1 MGNPE
6 NRGVNALNNEGGR
19 NDAFDVW
26 SKALASKASWEERA
40 KQIAEEVKGD
50 PSWRYSG
57 GHEPGYRIEWTDTTA
72 DKKNNKTDDINN
84 AGNANLAGEPAKD
97 EYTYHISPEDVR
109 GVDPGL
115 VVDITGILNAKKMN
129 QNKDKN
135 AEKGPDEDKSSEENT
150 TEKNGNNKTGVDT
163 KEDGVDSAKTPD
175 DEKFTNKEEIEKE
188 VTKNWNSLKR
198 YEEASALNPEN
209 LEKKRGLVA
218 GLLEKI
224 KASGFG
230 KRVAIRAII
239 TVLTGMT
246 LFSIVNPG
254 ARAKKS
260 NMALNNQ
267 TAIETTQNTLDVA
280 EDNQNVLD
288 ETNAEKTDG
297 MIEVTTESGNKLMVD
312 GTLRGSNN
320 FNNFFDTANKR
331 SKQALA
337 TRDGRL
343 ANEREVYAE
352 AESDP
357 SKRDEYTK
365 IGIESLNNTRLE
377 IPKLSLDLYV
387 LGYFG
392 ENTLSD
398 EELEQ
403 KSFELTQ
410 NPEAYKNACESRK
423 NFENEKREKGFKYKL
438 AFTDKDFLSQW
449 AEAFKDKNGV
459 DHVMV
464 RGDSFV
470 DNKTGRL
477 LIVEVNDQ
485 GVPILELPEYS
496 SAKKRGLE
504 RCGVSFAGL
513 NEQQVKDKLAEY
525 RYLGEEAGC
534 TQLCFEKINKYPDGY
549 IKKTPEVKHPDDFTK
564 TPEGDSTPEDSSTH
578 NDVTPTPD
586 KEPVPVPTPEP
597 EPQPQTPGENTV
609 TPNDNPGDKPG
620 NKPNNNPG
628 GNPGGKTVELEG
640 KTDHVGVDFDQYD
653 NKATVT
659 ENDQSA
665 TVADFSNAENDSK
678 NNGSGDEIVDTKAAT
693 DQVVDTFNADASNTT
708 DSDNQAYMEAV
719 GTSGEG
725 VEASENTQK
734 FENDDHAVNEK
745 ADEDSNGFENF
756 TYENLFN

>member
-6 NRGVNALNNEGGR
+6 NRGGNALNNEGGR

-40 KQIAEEVKGD
+40 KQIAKEVKGGV
-50 PSWRYSG
+50 PSWKDNEG
-57 GHEPGYRIEWTDTTA
+57 DGIEWTDISV
-72 DKKNNKTDDINN
+72 DKNINKPDNTND
-84 AGNANLAGEPAKD
+84 ANLAGEPAKD
-97 EYTYHISPEDVR
+97 EYIYHISPEDVR
-109 GVDPGL
+109 GIDPAL

-129 QNKDKN
+129 QDKDKN

-150 TEKNGNNKTGVDT
+150 TEKNGNIKTDVDT

-224 KASGFG
+224 KTSGFG
-230 KRVAIRAII
+230 KRVAIRAIV

-246 LFSIVNPG
+246 LFPIFNPG
-254 ARAKKS
+254 ARAKKG

-267 TAIETTQNTLDVA
+267 TAIESTQDTLDVA

-297 MIEVTTESGNKLMVD
+297 MIEVTTVSGDKLMVD

-331 SKQALA
+331 SEQSLG

-343 ANEREVYAE
+343 ANEREVWEE

-357 SKRDEYTK
+357 VKMNEYTK
-365 IGIESLNNTRLE
+365 MSIESLNNTKLE
-377 IPKLSLDLYV
+377 IPKLTLDLYIY
-387 LGYFG
+387 GYFG

-403 KSFELTQ
+403 KSFELTK
-410 NPEAYKNACESRK
+410 NPEAYEKACEWRK

-438 AFTDKDFLSQW
+438 AFTDEDFLSQY
-449 AEAFKDKNGV
+449 ATAFKDENGV
-459 DHVMV
+459 DHVMLK
-464 RGDSFV
+464 GDSFV

-477 LIVEVNDQ
+477 LLVEVNDQ
-485 GVPILELPEYS
+485 GVPMLEMPEYAS
-496 SAKKRGLE
+496 MKKRLLE
-504 RCGVSFAGL
+504 RSGVSFAGL
-513 NEQQVKDKLAEY
+513 SPEQVKDKLAEY
-525 RYLGEEAGC
+525 EYLGEEDGC
-534 TQLCFEKINKYPDGY
+534 GGQQGSKRKTYKY
-549 IKKTPEVKHPDDFTK
+549 
-564 TPEGDSTPEDSSTH
+564 STPKDSSTH
-578 NDVTPTPD
+578 NNKTPNDSSTHNNVTPTPD
-586 KEPVPVPTPEP
+586 KEPVPAPTPEP

-620 NKPNNNPG
+620 DKPGNNPNDKPG
-628 GNPGGKTVELEG
+628 DNPGGKTVELEG
-640 KTDHVGVDFDQYD
+640 KTDYVGVDFDQYD
-653 NKATVT
+653 DEATVT
-659 ENDQSA
+659 TNDQDRAVAVKDEGENNILENGAGDVEENGQAFAEQAGNEYKA
-665 TVADFSNAENDSK
+665 TI
-678 NNGSGDEIVDTKAAT
+678 GDKSEDNERTVEVGDVDT
-693 DQVVDTFNADASNTT
+693 DSRTT
-708 DSDNQAYMEAV
+708 AEVAQ
-719 GTSGEG
+719 T
-725 VEASENTQK
+725 
-734 FENDDHAVNEK
+734 FENDDHTVNEK

>member
-6 NRGVNALNNEGGR
+6 NRGGNALNNEGGR

-40 KQIAEEVKGD
+40 KQIAKEVKGGV
-50 PSWRYSG
+50 PSWKDNEG
-57 GHEPGYRIEWTDTTA
+57 DGIEWTDISV
-72 DKKNNKTDDINN
+72 DKNINKPDNTND
-84 AGNANLAGEPAKD
+84 ANLAGEPAKD
-97 EYTYHISPEDVR
+97 EYIYHISPEDVR
-109 GVDPGL
+109 GIDPAL

-129 QNKDKN
+129 QDKDKN

-150 TEKNGNNKTGVDT
+150 TEKNGNIKTDVDT

-224 KASGFG
+224 KTSGFG
-230 KRVAIRAII
+230 KRVAIRAIV

-246 LFSIVNPG
+246 LFPIFNPG
-254 ARAKKS
+254 ARAKKG

-267 TAIETTQNTLDVA
+267 TAIESTQDTLDVA

-288 ETNAEKTDG
+288 EANAEKTDG
-297 MIEVTTESGNKLMVD
+297 MIEVTTVSGDKLMVD

-331 SKQALA
+331 SEQSLG

-343 ANEREVYAE
+343 ANEREVWEE

-357 SKRDEYTK
+357 AKMNEYTK
-365 IGIESLNNTRLE
+365 MSIESLNNTKLE
-377 IPKLSLDLYV
+377 IPKLTLDLYIY
-387 LGYFG
+387 GYFG

-403 KSFELTQ
+403 KSFELTK
-410 NPEAYKNACESRK
+410 NPEAYEKACEWRK

-438 AFTDKDFLSQW
+438 AFTDEDFLSQY
-449 AEAFKDKNGV
+449 ATAFKDENGV
-459 DHVMV
+459 DHVMLK
-464 RGDSFV
+464 GDSFV

-477 LIVEVNDQ
+477 LLVEVNDQ
-485 GVPILELPEYS
+485 GVPMLEMPEYAS
-496 SAKKRGLE
+496 MKKRLLE
-504 RCGVSFAGL
+504 RSGVSFAGL
-513 NEQQVKDKLAEY
+513 SPEQVKDKLAEY
-525 RYLGEEAGC
+525 EYLGEEDGC
-534 TQLCFEKINKYPDGY
+534 GGQQGSKRKTYKY
-549 IKKTPEVKHPDDFTK
+549 
-564 TPEGDSTPEDSSTH
+564 STPKDSSTH
-578 NDVTPTPD
+578 NNKTPNDSSTHNNVTPTPD
-586 KEPVPVPTPEP
+586 KEPVPAPTPEP

-620 NKPNNNPG
+620 DKPGNNPNDKPG
-628 GNPGGKTVELEG
+628 DNPGGKTVELEG
-640 KTDHVGVDFDQYD
+640 KTDYVGVDFDQYD
-653 NKATVT
+653 DEATVT
-659 ENDQSA
+659 TNDQDRAVAVKDEGENNILENGAGDVEENGQAFAEQAGNEYKA
-665 TVADFSNAENDSK
+665 TI
-678 NNGSGDEIVDTKAAT
+678 GDKSEDNERTVEVGDVDT
-693 DQVVDTFNADASNTT
+693 DSRTT
-708 DSDNQAYMEAV
+708 AEVAQ
-719 GTSGEG
+719 T
-725 VEASENTQK
+725 
-734 FENDDHAVNEK
+734 FENDDHTVNEK

>member
-6 NRGVNALNNEGGR
+6 NRGGNALNNEGGR

-40 KQIAEEVKGD
+40 KQIAEEVKGE

-57 GHEPGYRIEWTDTTA
+57 YHLPGYKVEWTDTTA
-72 DKKNNKTDDINN
+72 DKKNNKTDDVNN

-97 EYTYHISPEDVR
+97 EYIYHISPEDVR

-129 QNKDKN
+129 QNKDKGT
-135 AEKGPDEDKSSEENT
+135 EKGPDEDKSSEENT
-150 TEKNGNNKTGVDT
+150 TEKNGNNKTDVDT

-175 DEKFTNKEEIEKE
+175 NEEFTNKEEIEKE
-188 VTKNWNSLKR
+188 VTKNWKSLKR
-198 YEEASALNPEN
+198 YEEASALNSEN

-254 ARAKKS
+254 ARAKKG

-267 TAIETTQNTLDVA
+267 TAIESTQNTLDVA
-280 EDNQNVLD
+280 EDNQSVLD

-331 SKQALA
+331 SKQALT

-365 IGIESLNNTRLE
+365 IGIESLNNTKLE

-410 NPEAYKNACESRK
+410 NPEAYEKACESRK
-423 NFENEKREKGFKYKL
+423 NFENEKREKGFRYKL

-477 LIVEVNDQ
+477 LLVEVNDQ

-496 SAKKRGLE
+496 AAKKRGLE
-504 RCGVSFAGL
+504 RCGVSFAGK
-513 NEQQVKDKLAEY
+513 NEQQVKAILAEY
-525 RYLGEEAGC
+525 RYLGEEVGC
-534 TQLCFEKINKYPDGY
+534 DQLCFERIPN
-549 IKKTPEVKHPDDFTK
+549 KHPDDFTK
-564 TPEGDSTPEDSSTH
+564 TPEDHSTPKDSSTH
-578 NDVTPTPD
+578 NNVTPTPD
-586 KEPVPVPTPEP
+586 KNKEPIPVPTPEP

-620 NKPNNNPG
+620 DKPGNNPNDKPG
-628 GNPGGKTVELEG
+628 DNPGGKTVELEG
-640 KTDHVGVDFDQYD
+640 KTDYVGVDFDQYD
-653 NKATVT
+653 DEATVT
-659 ENDQSA
+659 TNDQDRAVAVKDEGENNILENGAGDVEENGQAFAEQAGNEYKA
-665 TVADFSNAENDSK
+665 TI
-678 NNGSGDEIVDTKAAT
+678 GDKSEDNERTVEVGDVDTDSRTTAEAAQT
-693 DQVVDTFNADASNTT
+693 
-708 DSDNQAYMEAV
+708 
-719 GTSGEG
+719 
-725 VEASENTQK
+725 
-734 FENDDHAVNEK
+734 FENDDHTVNEK

>member
-6 NRGVNALNNEGGR
+6 NRGGNALNSDGGR
-19 NDAFDVW
+19 NDAFDAWNKV
-26 SKALASKASWEERA
+26 LASKASWEERA
-40 KQIAEEVKGD
+40 KQIAEEVKGVS
-50 PSWRYSG
+50 SWRNAG
-57 GHEPGYRIEWTDTTA
+57 GYEPGYKSEWTDTAT
-72 DKKNNKTDDINN
+72 DKTNDKTDNVNHVDN
-84 AGNANLAGEPAKD
+84 ASIASEPAKN
-97 EYTYHISPEDVR
+97 EYTYHINPEDVR

-115 VVDITGILNAKKMN
+115 VVDINGILKNMN
-129 QNKDKN
+129 QDKDKS
-135 AEKGPDEDKSSEENT
+135 AEKSPNEDKSSVVDT
-150 TEKNGNNKTGVDT
+150 TEKNGNNKNEVDT
-163 KEDGVDSAKTPD
+163 KKDSVDSVKTPD
-175 DEKFTNKEEIEKE
+175 DGNFANKEQIEKE
-188 VTKNWNSLKR
+188 ATKNWKSLKR
-198 YEEASALNPEN
+198 YEEASALNSEN

-224 KASGFG
+224 KTSGFG

-246 LFSIVNPG
+246 LFPIFNPG
-254 ARAKKS
+254 ARAKKG

-267 TAIETTQNTLDVA
+267 TAIETTQDTLDVA

-410 NPEAYKNACESRK
+410 NPDAYKNACEWRK

-438 AFTDKDFLSQW
+438 DFTDGDFLSQY
-449 AEAFKDKNGV
+449 ARTFKDKNGV

-464 RGDSFV
+464 KGDSIV
-470 DNKTGRL
+470 ENTTGRL

-504 RCGVSFAGL
+504 RSGVSFAGL
-513 NEQQVKDKLAEY
+513 NEQQVKDRLAEY
-525 RYLGEEAGC
+525 RYLGEEVGC
-534 TQLCFEKINKYPDGY
+534 DQLCFERIPN
-549 IKKTPEVKHPDDFTK
+549 KHPDDFTK
-564 TPEGDSTPEDSSTH
+564 TPEDHSTPKDSSTH
-578 NDVTPTPD
+578 NNVTPTPD
-586 KEPVPVPTPEP
+586 KNKEPIPVPTPEP

-620 NKPNNNPG
+620 DKPGNKPNDKPG
-628 GNPGGKTVELEG
+628 DNPGGKTVELEG
-640 KTDHVGVDFDQYD
+640 KTDYVGVDFDQYD
-653 NKATVT
+653 DEATVT
-659 ENDQSA
+659 TNDQDRAVAVKDEGENNILENGAGDVEENGQAFAEQAGNEYKA
-665 TVADFSNAENDSK
+665 TI
-678 NNGSGDEIVDTKAAT
+678 GDKSEDNERTVEVGDVDTDSRTTAEAAQT
-693 DQVVDTFNADASNTT
+693 
-708 DSDNQAYMEAV
+708 
-719 GTSGEG
+719 
-725 VEASENTQK
+725 
-734 FENDDHAVNEK
+734 FENDDHTVNEK

>member
-6 NRGVNALNNEGGR
+6 NRGGNALNNEGGR

-40 KQIAEEVKGD
+40 KQIAKEVKGGV
-50 PSWRYSG
+50 PSWKDNESDG
-57 GHEPGYRIEWTDTTA
+57 IEWTDISV
-72 DKKNNKTDDINN
+72 DKNTNKPDNTND
-84 AGNANLAGEPAKD
+84 ANLAGEPAKD
-97 EYTYHISPEDVR
+97 EYIYHISPEDVR

-129 QNKDKN
+129 QDKDKG

-150 TEKNGNNKTGVDT
+150 TEKNGNNKTDVDT
-163 KEDGVDSAKTPD
+163 KEDGVDSTKTPND
-175 DEKFTNKEEIEKE
+175 DEFTNKEEIEKE
-188 VTKNWNSLKR
+188 VTKNWKSLKR
-198 YEEASALNPEN
+198 YEEASALNSEN

-230 KRVAIRAII
+230 KRVAIRAIV

-246 LFSIVNPG
+246 LFPIFNPG
-254 ARAKKS
+254 ARAKKG

-267 TAIETTQNTLDVA
+267 TAIESTQDTLDVA

-297 MIEVTTESGNKLMVD
+297 MIEVTTVSGDKLMVD

-331 SKQALA
+331 SEQSLG

-343 ANEREVYAE
+343 ANEREVWEE

-357 SKRDEYTK
+357 AKMNEYTK
-365 IGIESLNNTRLE
+365 MSIESLNNTKLE
-377 IPKLSLDLYV
+377 IPKLTLDLYIY
-387 LGYFG
+387 GYFG

-403 KSFELTQ
+403 KSFELTK
-410 NPEAYKNACESRK
+410 NPEAYEKACEWRK

-438 AFTDKDFLSQW
+438 AFTDEDFLSQY
-449 AEAFKDKNGV
+449 ATAFKDENGV
-459 DHVMV
+459 DHVMLK
-464 RGDSFV
+464 GDSFV

-477 LIVEVNDQ
+477 LLVEVNDQ
-485 GVPILELPEYS
+485 GVPMLEMPEYAS
-496 SAKKRGLE
+496 MKKRLLE
-504 RCGVSFAGL
+504 RSGVSFAGL
-513 NEQQVKDKLAEY
+513 SPEQVKDKLAEY
-525 RYLGEEAGC
+525 EYLGEEDGC
-534 TQLCFEKINKYPDGY
+534 GGQQGSKRKTYKY
-549 IKKTPEVKHPDDFTK
+549 
-564 TPEGDSTPEDSSTH
+564 STPKDSSTH
-578 NDVTPTPD
+578 NNKTPNDSSTHNNVTPTPN
-586 KEPVPVPTPEP
+586 KETVPAPDPEP
-597 EPQPQTPGENTV
+597 EPQSQTPGENTV
-609 TPNDNPGDKPG
+609 TPNDNPGNKPG

-628 GNPGGKTVELEG
+628 GNPGGKTVELKG
-640 KTDHVGVDFDQYD
+640 KTDYVGVDFDQNN

-659 ENDQSA
+659 ETDQDRAIAQKDEGENNILENGAGDVEENGQAFAEQAGNEYVA
-665 TVADFSNAENDSK
+665 TI
-678 NNGSGDEIVDTKAAT
+678 GDRSEDNQRTVEISDVDTE
-693 DQVVDTFNADASNTT
+693 SRTT
-708 DSDNQAYMEAV
+708 A
-719 GTSGEG
+719 
-725 VEASENTQK
+725 EASQT
-734 FENDDHAVNEK
+734 FENDDHTVNEK
-745 ADEDSNGFENF
+745 ADEDSNGLENF

>member
-1 MGNPE
+1 MGKPE
-6 NRGVNALNNEGGR
+6 NRGGNALNNEGGR

-40 KQIAEEVKGD
+40 KQIAKEVKGGV
-50 PSWRYSG
+50 PSWKDNEG
-57 GHEPGYRIEWTDTTA
+57 DGIEWTDISV
-72 DKKNNKTDDINN
+72 DKNINKPDNTND
-84 AGNANLAGEPAKD
+84 ANLAGEPAKD
-97 EYTYHISPEDVR
+97 EYIYHISPEDVR
-109 GVDPGL
+109 GIDPGL

-129 QNKDKN
+129 QDKDKN

-150 TEKNGNNKTGVDT
+150 TEKNGNIKTDVDT

-224 KASGFG
+224 KTSGFG
-230 KRVAIRAII
+230 KRVAIRAIV

-246 LFSIVNPG
+246 LFPIFNPG
-254 ARAKKS
+254 ARAKKG

-267 TAIETTQNTLDVA
+267 TAIESTQDTLDVA
-280 EDNQNVLD
+280 EGNQNVLD

-297 MIEVTTESGNKLMVD
+297 MIEVTTVSGDKLMVD

-331 SKQALA
+331 SEQSLG

-343 ANEREVYAE
+343 ANEREVWEE

-357 SKRDEYTK
+357 AKMNEYTK
-365 IGIESLNNTRLE
+365 MSIESLNNTKLE
-377 IPKLSLDLYV
+377 IPKLTLDLYIY
-387 LGYFG
+387 GYFG

-403 KSFELTQ
+403 KSFELTK
-410 NPEAYKNACESRK
+410 NPEAYEKACEWRK

-438 AFTDKDFLSQW
+438 AFTDEDFLSQY
-449 AEAFKDKNGV
+449 ATAFKDENGV
-459 DHVMV
+459 DHVMLK
-464 RGDSFV
+464 GDSFV

-477 LIVEVNDQ
+477 LLVEVNDQ
-485 GVPILELPEYS
+485 GVPMLEMPEYAS
-496 SAKKRGLE
+496 MKKRLLE
-504 RCGVSFAGL
+504 RSGVSFAGL
-513 NEQQVKDKLAEY
+513 SPEQVKDKLAEY
-525 RYLGEEAGC
+525 EYLGEEDGC
-534 TQLCFEKINKYPDGY
+534 GGQQGSKRKTYKY
-549 IKKTPEVKHPDDFTK
+549 
-564 TPEGDSTPEDSSTH
+564 STPKDSSTH
-578 NDVTPTPD
+578 NNKTPNDSSTHNNVTPTPD
-586 KEPVPVPTPEP
+586 KEPVPAPTPEP

-620 NKPNNNPG
+620 DKPGNNPNDKPG
-628 GNPGGKTVELEG
+628 DNPGGKTVELEG
-640 KTDHVGVDFDQYD
+640 KTDYVGVDFDQYD
-653 NKATVT
+653 DEATVT
-659 ENDQSA
+659 TNDQDRAVAVKDEGENNILENGAGDVEENGQAFAEQAGNEYKA
-665 TVADFSNAENDSK
+665 TI
-678 NNGSGDEIVDTKAAT
+678 GDKSEDNERTVEVGDVDT
-693 DQVVDTFNADASNTT
+693 DSRTT
-708 DSDNQAYMEAV
+708 AEVAQ
-719 GTSGEG
+719 T
-725 VEASENTQK
+725 
-734 FENDDHAVNEK
+734 FENDDHTVNEK

>member
-6 NRGVNALNNEGGR
+6 NRGGSTSNNENGR
-19 NDAFDVW
+19 NDTFDAWNKV
-26 SKALASKASWEERA
+26 LTSKASWEERA
-40 KQIAEEVKGD
+40 KQIAEEVKGE

-57 GHEPGYRIEWTDTTA
+57 GHLPGYKVEWTDTTV
-72 DKKNNKTDDINN
+72 DEKNNKIDDVNN
-84 AGNANLAGEPAKD
+84 ASNAKLAGEPAKD
-97 EYTYHISPEDVR
+97 EYIYHISPEDVR
-109 GVDPGL
+109 GVDPEL

-129 QNKDKN
+129 QDKDKG
-135 AEKGPDEDKSSEENT
+135 AEEGPDEDKSSEENT
-150 TEKNGNNKTGVDT
+150 TEKNGNNKTDVDT
-163 KEDGVDSAKTPD
+163 KEDDVDSAKTPD

-188 VTKNWNSLKR
+188 VTKNWKSLKR
-198 YEEASALNPEN
+198 YEEASALNSEN

-254 ARAKKS
+254 ARAKKG

-267 TAIETTQNTLDVA
+267 TAIESTQDTLDVA

-297 MIEVTTESGNKLMVD
+297 MIEVTTESGDKLMVD

-320 FNNFFDTANKR
+320 FDNFFDTANKR
-331 SKQALA
+331 SKQALT

-365 IGIESLNNTRLE
+365 IGIESLNNTKLE

-410 NPEAYKNACESRK
+410 NPEAYKNACEWRK

-464 RGDSFV
+464 KGDSIV
-470 DNKTGRL
+470 ENTTGRL

-504 RCGVSFAGL
+504 RSGVSFAGL
-513 NEQQVKDKLAEY
+513 NEQQVKDRLAEY
-525 RYLGEEAGC
+525 RYLGEEVGC
-534 TQLCFEKINKYPDGY
+534 DQLCFERIPN
-549 IKKTPEVKHPDDFTK
+549 KHPDDFTK
-564 TPEGDSTPEDSSTH
+564 TPEDHSTPKDSSTH
-578 NDVTPTPD
+578 NNVTPTPD
-586 KEPVPVPTPEP
+586 KNKEPIPVPTPEP

-620 NKPNNNPG
+620 DKPGNNPNDKPG
-628 GNPGGKTVELEG
+628 DNPGGKTVELEG
-640 KTDHVGVDFDQYD
+640 KTDYVGVDFDQYD
-653 NKATVT
+653 DEATVT
-659 ENDQSA
+659 TNDQDRAVAVKDEGENNILENGAGDVEENGQAFAEQAGNEYKA
-665 TVADFSNAENDSK
+665 TI
-678 NNGSGDEIVDTKAAT
+678 GDKSEDNERTVEVGDVDTDSRTTAEAAQT
-693 DQVVDTFNADASNTT
+693 
-708 DSDNQAYMEAV
+708 
-719 GTSGEG
+719 
-725 VEASENTQK
+725 
-734 FENDDHAVNEK
+734 FENDDHTVNEK

>member
-6 NRGVNALNNEGGR
+6 NRGGNALNSDGGR
-19 NDAFDVW
+19 NDAFDAWNKV
-26 SKALASKASWEERA
+26 LASKDSWEERA
-40 KQIAEEVKGD
+40 KQIAEEVKGAS
-50 PSWRYSG
+50 SWRNAG
-57 GHEPGYRIEWTDTTA
+57 GHEPGYKSEWTDIAA
-72 DKKNNKTDDINN
+72 DKTNDKADNVNHVDN
-84 AGNANLAGEPAKD
+84 ASIASEPAKN
-97 EYTYHISPEDVR
+97 EYTYHINPEDVR
-109 GVDPGL
+109 GVDPAL

-129 QNKDKN
+129 QNKDKGT
-135 AEKGPDEDKSSEENT
+135 EKGPDEDKSSEENT
-150 TEKNGNNKTGVDT
+150 TEKNGNNKTDVDT
-163 KEDGVDSAKTPD
+163 KEDDVDSAKTPD

-224 KASGFG
+224 KTSGFG
-230 KRVAIRAII
+230 KRVAIRAIV

-246 LFSIVNPG
+246 LFPIFNPG
-254 ARAKKS
+254 ARAKKG

-267 TAIETTQNTLDVA
+267 TAIESTQDTLDVA

-297 MIEVTTESGNKLMVD
+297 MIEVTTVSGDKLMVD

-331 SKQALA
+331 SEQSLG

-343 ANEREVYAE
+343 ANEREVWEE

-357 SKRDEYTK
+357 AKMNEYTK
-365 IGIESLNNTRLE
+365 MSIESLNNTKLE
-377 IPKLSLDLYV
+377 IPKLTLDLYIY
-387 LGYFG
+387 GYFG

-403 KSFELTQ
+403 KSFELTK
-410 NPEAYKNACESRK
+410 NPEAYEKACEWRK

-438 AFTDKDFLSQW
+438 AFTDEDFLSQY
-449 AEAFKDKNGV
+449 ATAFKDENGV
-459 DHVMV
+459 DHVMLK
-464 RGDSFV
+464 GDSFV

-477 LIVEVNDQ
+477 LLVEVNDQ
-485 GVPILELPEYS
+485 GVPMLEMPEYAS
-496 SAKKRGLE
+496 MKKRLLE
-504 RCGVSFAGL
+504 RSGVSFAGL
-513 NEQQVKDKLAEY
+513 SPEQVKDKLAEY
-525 RYLGEEAGC
+525 EYLGEEDGC
-534 TQLCFEKINKYPDGY
+534 GGQQGSKRKTYKY
-549 IKKTPEVKHPDDFTK
+549 
-564 TPEGDSTPEDSSTH
+564 STPKDSSTH
-578 NDVTPTPD
+578 NNKTPNDSSTHNNVTPTPD

-597 EPQPQTPGENTV
+597 EPQPQTPGENIV
-609 TPNDNPGDKPG
+609 TPNDNPGNKPG

-640 KTDHVGVDFDQYD
+640 KTNYVGVDFDQNN

-659 ENDQSA
+659 ETDQDRAIAQKDEGENNILENGAGDVEENGQAFAEQAGNEYVA
-665 TVADFSNAENDSK
+665 TI
-678 NNGSGDEIVDTKAAT
+678 GDKSEDNQRTVEIGDVDTE
-693 DQVVDTFNADASNTT
+693 SRTT
-708 DSDNQAYMEAV
+708 A
-719 GTSGEG
+719 
-725 VEASENTQK
+725 EASQT
-734 FENDDHAVNEK
+734 FENDDHTVNEK

>member
-6 NRGVNALNNEGGR
+6 NRGGNALSNEGGR

-129 QNKDKN
+129 QDKDKG

-150 TEKNGNNKTGVDT
+150 TEKNGNNKTDVDT
-163 KEDGVDSAKTPD
+163 KEDGVDSAKTPND
-175 DEKFTNKEEIEKE
+175 GEFTNKEEIEKE
-188 VTKNWNSLKR
+188 VTKNWKSLKR
-198 YEEASALNPEN
+198 YEEASALNSEN

-267 TAIETTQNTLDVA
+267 TAIESTQDTLDVA

-297 MIEVTTESGNKLMVD
+297 MIEVTTESGDKLMVD

-320 FNNFFDTANKR
+320 FDNFFDTANKR
-331 SKQALA
+331 SKQALT

-365 IGIESLNNTRLE
+365 IGIESLNNTKLE

-410 NPEAYKNACESRK
+410 NPEAYKNACEWRK

-464 RGDSFV
+464 KGDSIV
-470 DNKTGRL
+470 ENTTGRL

-504 RCGVSFAGL
+504 RSGVSFAGL
-513 NEQQVKDKLAEY
+513 NEQQVKDRLAEY
-525 RYLGEEAGC
+525 RYLGEEVGC
-534 TQLCFEKINKYPDGY
+534 DQLCFERIPN
-549 IKKTPEVKHPDDFTK
+549 KHPDDFTK
-564 TPEGDSTPEDSSTH
+564 TPEDHSTPKDSSTH
-578 NDVTPTPD
+578 NNVTPTPD
-586 KEPVPVPTPEP
+586 KNKEPIPVPTPEP

-620 NKPNNNPG
+620 DKPGNKPNDKPG
-628 GNPGGKTVELEG
+628 DNPGGKTVELEG
-640 KTDHVGVDFDQYD
+640 KTDYVGVDFDQYD
-653 NKATVT
+653 DEATVT
-659 ENDQSA
+659 TNDQDRAVAVKDEGENNILENGVGDVEENGQAFAEQAGNEYKA
-665 TVADFSNAENDSK
+665 TI
-678 NNGSGDEIVDTKAAT
+678 GDKSEDNERTVEVGDVDTDSRTTAEAAQT
-693 DQVVDTFNADASNTT
+693 
-708 DSDNQAYMEAV
+708 
-719 GTSGEG
+719 
-725 VEASENTQK
+725 
-734 FENDDHAVNEK
+734 FENDDHTVNEK

>member
-6 NRGVNALNNEGGR
+6 NRGGNALNNEGGR

-40 KQIAEEVKGD
+40 KQIAKEVKGGV
-50 PSWRYSG
+50 PSWKDNEG
-57 GHEPGYRIEWTDTTA
+57 DGIEWTDISV
-72 DKKNNKTDDINN
+72 DKNINKPDNTND
-84 AGNANLAGEPAKD
+84 ANLAGEPAKD
-97 EYTYHISPEDVR
+97 EYIYHISPEDVR
-109 GVDPGL
+109 GIDPAL

-129 QNKDKN
+129 QDKDKN

-150 TEKNGNNKTGVDT
+150 TEKNGNIKTDVDT

-224 KASGFG
+224 KTSGFG
-230 KRVAIRAII
+230 KRVAIRAIV

-246 LFSIVNPG
+246 LFPIFNPG
-254 ARAKKS
+254 ARAKKG

-267 TAIETTQNTLDVA
+267 TAIESTQDTLDVA

-297 MIEVTTESGNKLMVD
+297 MIEVTTVSGDKLMVD

-331 SKQALA
+331 SEQSLG

-343 ANEREVYAE
+343 ANEREVWEE

-357 SKRDEYTK
+357 AKMNEYTK
-365 IGIESLNNTRLE
+365 MSIESLNNTKLE
-377 IPKLSLDLYV
+377 IPKLTLDLYIY
-387 LGYFG
+387 GYFG

-403 KSFELTQ
+403 KSFELTK
-410 NPEAYKNACESRK
+410 NPEAYEKACEWRK

-438 AFTDKDFLSQW
+438 AFTDEDFLSQY
-449 AEAFKDKNGV
+449 ATAFKDENGV
-459 DHVMV
+459 DHVMLK
-464 RGDSFV
+464 GDSFV

-477 LIVEVNDQ
+477 LLVEVNDQ
-485 GVPILELPEYS
+485 GVPMLEMPEYAS
-496 SAKKRGLE
+496 MKKRLLE
-504 RCGVSFAGL
+504 RSGVSFAGL
-513 NEQQVKDKLAEY
+513 SPEQVKDKLAEY
-525 RYLGEEAGC
+525 EYLGEEDGC
-534 TQLCFEKINKYPDGY
+534 GGQQGSKRKTYKY
-549 IKKTPEVKHPDDFTK
+549 
-564 TPEGDSTPEDSSTH
+564 STPKDSSTH
-578 NDVTPTPD
+578 NNKTPNDSSTHNNVTPTPD
-586 KEPVPVPTPEP
+586 KEPVPAPTPEP

-620 NKPNNNPG
+620 DKPGNNPNDKPG
-628 GNPGGKTVELEG
+628 DNPGGKTVELEG
-640 KTDHVGVDFDQYD
+640 KTDYVGVDFDQYD
-653 NKATVT
+653 DEATVT
-659 ENDQSA
+659 TNDQDRAVAVKDEGENNILENGAGDVEENGQAFAEQAGNEYKA
-665 TVADFSNAENDSK
+665 TI
-678 NNGSGDEIVDTKAAT
+678 GDK
-693 DQVVDTFNADASNTT
+693 
-708 DSDNQAYMEAV
+708 
-719 GTSGEG
+719 
-725 VEASENTQK
+725 SET
-734 FENDDHAVNEK
+734 FENDDHTVNEK

>member
-6 NRGVNALNNEGGR
+6 NRGGNALNNEGGR

-40 KQIAEEVKGD
+40 KQIAKEVKGGV
-50 PSWRYSG
+50 PSWKDNESDG
-57 GHEPGYRIEWTDTTA
+57 IEWTDISV
-72 DKKNNKTDDINN
+72 DKNTNKPDNTND
-84 AGNANLAGEPAKD
+84 ANLAGEPAKD
-97 EYTYHISPEDVR
+97 EYIYHISPEDVR

-129 QNKDKN
+129 QDKDKG
-135 AEKGPDEDKSSEENT
+135 AEKGPDEDRSSEENT
-150 TEKNGNNKTGVDT
+150 TEKNGNNKTDVDT
-163 KEDGVDSAKTPD
+163 KEDDVDSAKTPD

-224 KASGFG
+224 QTSGFG

-254 ARAKKS
+254 ARAKKG

-267 TAIETTQNTLDVA
+267 TAIESTQNTLDVA
-280 EDNQNVLD
+280 EDNQSVLD

-331 SKQALA
+331 SKQALT

-365 IGIESLNNTRLE
+365 IGIESLNNTKLE

-410 NPEAYKNACESRK
+410 NPEAYKNACEWRK
-423 NFENEKREKGFKYKL
+423 NFESEKREKGFKYKL

-464 RGDSFV
+464 KGDSIV
-470 DNKTGRL
+470 ENTTGRL

-504 RCGVSFAGL
+504 RSGVSFAGL
-513 NEQQVKDKLAEY
+513 NEQQVKDRLAEY
-525 RYLGEEAGC
+525 RYLGEEVGC
-534 TQLCFEKINKYPDGY
+534 DQLCFERIPN
-549 IKKTPEVKHPDDFTK
+549 KHPDDFTK
-564 TPEGDSTPEDSSTH
+564 TPEDHSTPKDSSTH
-578 NDVTPTPD
+578 NNVTPTPD
-586 KEPVPVPTPEP
+586 KNKEPIPVPTPEP

-620 NKPNNNPG
+620 DKPGNKPNDKPG
-628 GNPGGKTVELEG
+628 DNPGGKTVELEG
-640 KTDHVGVDFDQYD
+640 KTDYVGVDFDQYD
-653 NKATVT
+653 DEATVT
-659 ENDQSA
+659 TNDQDRAVAVKDEGENNILENGAGDVEENGQAFAEQAGNEYKA
-665 TVADFSNAENDSK
+665 TI
-678 NNGSGDEIVDTKAAT
+678 GDKSEDNERTVEVGDVDTDSRTTAEAAQT
-693 DQVVDTFNADASNTT
+693 
-708 DSDNQAYMEAV
+708 
-719 GTSGEG
+719 
-725 VEASENTQK
+725 
-734 FENDDHAVNEK
+734 FENDDHTVNEK

>member
-1 MGNPE
+1 MGNPK
-6 NRGVNALNNEGGR
+6 NRGGNALNNEGGR

-40 KQIAEEVKGD
+40 KQIAKEVKGGV
-50 PSWRYSG
+50 PSWKDNEG
-57 GHEPGYRIEWTDTTA
+57 DGIEWTDISV
-72 DKKNNKTDDINN
+72 DKNINKPDNTND
-84 AGNANLAGEPAKD
+84 ANLAGEPAKD
-97 EYTYHISPEDVR
+97 EYIYHISPEDVR
-109 GVDPGL
+109 GIDPAL

-129 QNKDKN
+129 QDKDKN

-150 TEKNGNNKTGVDT
+150 TEKNGNIKTGVDT

-224 KASGFG
+224 KTSGFG
-230 KRVAIRAII
+230 KRVAIRAIV

-246 LFSIVNPG
+246 LFPIFNPG
-254 ARAKKS
+254 ARAKKG

-267 TAIETTQNTLDVA
+267 TAIESTQDTLDVA

-297 MIEVTTESGNKLMVD
+297 MIEVTTVSGDKLMVD

-331 SKQALA
+331 SEQSLG

-343 ANEREVYAE
+343 ANEREVWEE

-357 SKRDEYTK
+357 AKMNEYTK
-365 IGIESLNNTRLE
+365 MSIESLNNTKLE
-377 IPKLSLDLYV
+377 IPKLTLDLYIY
-387 LGYFG
+387 GYFG

-403 KSFELTQ
+403 KSFELTK
-410 NPEAYKNACESRK
+410 NPEAYEKACEWRK

-438 AFTDKDFLSQW
+438 AFTDEDFLSQY
-449 AEAFKDKNGV
+449 ATAFKDENGV
-459 DHVMV
+459 DHVMLK
-464 RGDSFV
+464 GDSFV

-477 LIVEVNDQ
+477 LLVEVNDQ
-485 GVPILELPEYS
+485 GVPMLEMPEYAS
-496 SAKKRGLE
+496 MKKRLLE
-504 RCGVSFAGL
+504 RSGVSFAGL
-513 NEQQVKDKLAEY
+513 SPEQVKDKLAEY
-525 RYLGEEAGC
+525 EYLGEEDGC
-534 TQLCFEKINKYPDGY
+534 GGQQGSKRKTYKY
-549 IKKTPEVKHPDDFTK
+549 
-564 TPEGDSTPEDSSTH
+564 STPKDSSTH
-578 NDVTPTPD
+578 NNKTPNDSSTHNNVTPTPD
-586 KEPVPVPTPEP
+586 KEPVPAPTPEP

-620 NKPNNNPG
+620 DKPGNNPNDKPG
-628 GNPGGKTVELEG
+628 DNPGGKTVELEG
-640 KTDHVGVDFDQYD
+640 KTDYVGVDFDQYD
-653 NKATVT
+653 DEATVT
-659 ENDQSA
+659 TNDQDRAVAVKDEGENNILENGAGDVEENGQAFAEQAGNEYKA
-665 TVADFSNAENDSK
+665 TI
-678 NNGSGDEIVDTKAAT
+678 GDKSEDNERTVEVGDVDT
-693 DQVVDTFNADASNTT
+693 DSRTT
-708 DSDNQAYMEAV
+708 AEVAQ
-719 GTSGEG
+719 T
-725 VEASENTQK
+725 
-734 FENDDHAVNEK
+734 FENDDHTVNEK

>member
-6 NRGVNALNNEGGR
+6 NRGGNALNNEGGR

-40 KQIAEEVKGD
+40 KQIAEEVKGE

-57 GHEPGYRIEWTDTTA
+57 DHLPGYKVEWTDTTA
-72 DKKNNKTDDINN
+72 DKKNNKTDDVNN

-97 EYTYHISPEDVR
+97 EYIYHISPEDVQ
-109 GVDPGL
+109 GIDPAL

-224 KASGFG
+224 KNSGFG

-254 ARAKKS
+254 ARAKKG

-267 TAIETTQNTLDVA
+267 TAIESTQNTLDVA
-280 EDNQNVLD
+280 EDNQSVLD

-320 FNNFFDTANKR
+320 FNNFLDTANKR
-331 SKQALA
+331 SKQALT

-365 IGIESLNNTRLE
+365 IGIESLNNTKLE

-410 NPEAYKNACESRK
+410 NPEAYEKACESRK
-423 NFENEKREKGFKYKL
+423 NFENEKREKGFRYKL

-459 DHVMV
+459 DHVIV

-477 LIVEVNDQ
+477 LLVEVNDQ

-496 SAKKRGLE
+496 AAKKRGLE
-504 RCGVSFAGL
+504 RCGVSFAGK
-513 NEQQVKDKLAEY
+513 NEQQVKAILAEY
-525 RYLGEEAGC
+525 RYLGEEVGC
-534 TQLCFEKINKYPDGY
+534 DQLCFERIPN
-549 IKKTPEVKHPDDFTK
+549 KHPDDFTK
-564 TPEGDSTPEDSSTH
+564 TPEDHSTPKDSSTH
-578 NDVTPTPD
+578 NNVTPTPD
-586 KEPVPVPTPEP
+586 KNKEPIPVPTPEP

-620 NKPNNNPG
+620 DKPGNNPNDKPG
-628 GNPGGKTVELEG
+628 DNPGGKTVELEG
-640 KTDHVGVDFDQYD
+640 KTDYVGVDFDQYD
-653 NKATVT
+653 DEATVT
-659 ENDQSA
+659 TNDQDRAVAVKDEGENNILENGAGDVEENGQAFAEQAGNEYKA
-665 TVADFSNAENDSK
+665 TI
-678 NNGSGDEIVDTKAAT
+678 GDKSEGNERTVEVGDVDTDSRTTAEAAQT
-693 DQVVDTFNADASNTT
+693 
-708 DSDNQAYMEAV
+708 
-719 GTSGEG
+719 
-725 VEASENTQK
+725 
-734 FENDDHAVNEK
+734 FENDDHTVNEK

>member
-1 MGNPE
+1 MGNPK
-6 NRGVNALNNEGGR
+6 NRGGNALNNEGGR

-40 KQIAEEVKGD
+40 KQIAKEVKGGV
-50 PSWRYSG
+50 PSWKDNEG
-57 GHEPGYRIEWTDTTA
+57 DGIEWTDISV
-72 DKKNNKTDDINN
+72 DKNINKPDNTND
-84 AGNANLAGEPAKD
+84 ANLAGEPAKD
-97 EYTYHISPEDVR
+97 EYIYHISPEDVR
-109 GVDPGL
+109 GIDPAL
-115 VVDITGILNAKKMN
+115 VVDITGILNAKKKN
-129 QNKDKN
+129 QDKDKN
-135 AEKGPDEDKSSEENT
+135 VEKGPDEDKSSEENT
-150 TEKNGNNKTGVDT
+150 TEKNGNIKTDVDT

-224 KASGFG
+224 KTSGFG
-230 KRVAIRAII
+230 KRVAIRAIV

-246 LFSIVNPG
+246 LFPIFNPG
-254 ARAKKS
+254 ARAKKG

-267 TAIETTQNTLDVA
+267 TAIESTQDTLDVA

-297 MIEVTTESGNKLMVD
+297 MIEVTTVSGDKLMVD

-331 SKQALA
+331 SEQSLG

-343 ANEREVYAE
+343 ANEREVWEE

-357 SKRDEYTK
+357 AKMNEYTK
-365 IGIESLNNTRLE
+365 MSIESLNNTKLE
-377 IPKLSLDLYV
+377 IPKLTLDLYIY
-387 LGYFG
+387 GYFG

-403 KSFELTQ
+403 KSFELTK
-410 NPEAYKNACESRK
+410 NPEAYEKACEWRK

-438 AFTDKDFLSQW
+438 AFTDEDFLSQY
-449 AEAFKDKNGV
+449 ATAFKDENGV
-459 DHVMV
+459 DHVMLK
-464 RGDSFV
+464 GDSFV

-477 LIVEVNDQ
+477 LLVEVNDQ
-485 GVPILELPEYS
+485 GVPMLEMPEYAS
-496 SAKKRGLE
+496 MKKRLLE
-504 RCGVSFAGL
+504 RSGVSFAGL
-513 NEQQVKDKLAEY
+513 SPEQVKDKLAEY
-525 RYLGEEAGC
+525 EYLGEEDGC
-534 TQLCFEKINKYPDGY
+534 GGQQGSKRKTYKY
-549 IKKTPEVKHPDDFTK
+549 
-564 TPEGDSTPEDSSTH
+564 STPKDSSTH
-578 NDVTPTPD
+578 NNKTPNDSSTHNNVTPTPD
-586 KEPVPVPTPEP
+586 KEPVPAPTPEP

-620 NKPNNNPG
+620 DKPGNNPNDKPG
-628 GNPGGKTVELEG
+628 DNPGGKTVELEG
-640 KTDHVGVDFDQYD
+640 KTDYVGVDFDQYD
-653 NKATVT
+653 DEATVT
-659 ENDQSA
+659 TNDQDRAVAVKDEGENNILENGAGDVEENGQAFAEQAGNEYKA
-665 TVADFSNAENDSK
+665 TI
-678 NNGSGDEIVDTKAAT
+678 GDKSEDNERTVEVGDVDT
-693 DQVVDTFNADASNTT
+693 DSRTT
-708 DSDNQAYMEAV
+708 AEVAQ
-719 GTSGEG
+719 T
-725 VEASENTQK
+725 
-734 FENDDHAVNEK
+734 FENDDHTVNEK

>member
-1 MGNPE
+1 MGKPE
-6 NRGVNALNNEGGR
+6 NRGGNALNNEGGR
-19 NDAFDVW
+19 NDAFGVW

-40 KQIAEEVKGD
+40 KQIAKEVKGGV
-50 PSWRYSG
+50 PSWKDNESDG
-57 GHEPGYRIEWTDTTA
+57 IEWTDISV
-72 DKKNNKTDDINN
+72 DKNIKKPDNTND
-84 AGNANLAGEPAKD
+84 ANLAGEPAKD
-97 EYTYHISPEDVR
+97 EYVYHISPEDVR
-109 GVDPGL
+109 GVDPEL
-115 VVDITGILNAKKMN
+115 IVDITGILNAKKIN
-129 QNKDKN
+129 QNKDKGT
-135 AEKGPDEDKSSEENT
+135 EKGPDEGKSSEENT
-150 TEKNGNNKTGVDT
+150 TEKNGNNKTDVDT
-163 KEDGVDSAKTPD
+163 KEDGVDSAKTPND
-175 DEKFTNKEEIEKE
+175 DEFTNKEEIEKE
-188 VTKNWNSLKR
+188 VTKNWKSLKR
-198 YEEASALNPEN
+198 YEEASALNYEN

-267 TAIETTQNTLDVA
+267 TAIESTQDTLDVA

-297 MIEVTTESGNKLMVD
+297 MIEVTTESGDKLMVD

-320 FNNFFDTANKR
+320 FDNFFDTANKR
-331 SKQALA
+331 SKQALT

-365 IGIESLNNTRLE
+365 IGIESLNNTKLE

-410 NPEAYKNACESRK
+410 NPEAYKNACEWRK

-464 RGDSFV
+464 KGDSIV
-470 DNKTGRL
+470 ENTTGRL

-504 RCGVSFAGL
+504 RSGVSFAGL
-513 NEQQVKDKLAEY
+513 NEQQVKDRLAEY
-525 RYLGEEAGC
+525 RYLGEEVGC
-534 TQLCFEKINKYPDGY
+534 DQLCFERIPN
-549 IKKTPEVKHPDDFTK
+549 KHPDDFTK
-564 TPEGDSTPEDSSTH
+564 TPEDHSTPKDSSTH
-578 NDVTPTPD
+578 NNVTPTPD
-586 KEPVPVPTPEP
+586 KNKEPIPVPTPEP

-620 NKPNNNPG
+620 DKPGNKPNDKPG
-628 GNPGGKTVELEG
+628 DNPGGKTVELEG
-640 KTDHVGVDFDQYD
+640 KTDYVGVDFDQYD
-653 NKATVT
+653 DEATVT
-659 ENDQSA
+659 TNDQDRAVAVKDEGENNILENGAGDVEENGQAFAEQAGNEYKA
-665 TVADFSNAENDSK
+665 TI
-678 NNGSGDEIVDTKAAT
+678 GDKSEDNERTVEVGDVDTDSRTTAEAAQT
-693 DQVVDTFNADASNTT
+693 
-708 DSDNQAYMEAV
+708 
-719 GTSGEG
+719 
-725 VEASENTQK
+725 
-734 FENDDHAVNEK
+734 FENDDHTVNEK

>member
-1 MGNPE
+1 MENPK
-6 NRGVNALNNEGGR
+6 NRGGNALNNEGGR

-40 KQIAEEVKGD
+40 KQIAKEVKGGV
-50 PSWRYSG
+50 PSWKDNESDG
-57 GHEPGYRIEWTDTTA
+57 IEWTDISV
-72 DKKNNKTDDINN
+72 DKNTNKPDNTND
-84 AGNANLAGEPAKD
+84 ANLAGEPAKD
-97 EYTYHISPEDVR
+97 EYIYHISPEDVR

-129 QNKDKN
+129 QDKDKG
-135 AEKGPDEDKSSEENT
+135 AEKGPDEDRSSEENT
-150 TEKNGNNKTGVDT
+150 TEKNGNNKTDVDT
-163 KEDGVDSAKTPD
+163 KEDGVDSAKTPND
-175 DEKFTNKEEIEKE
+175 DEFTNKEEIEKE
-188 VTKNWNSLKR
+188 VTKNWKSLKR
-198 YEEASALNPEN
+198 YEEASALNSEN

-254 ARAKKS
+254 ARAKKG

-267 TAIETTQNTLDVA
+267 TAIESTQDTLDVA

-297 MIEVTTESGNKLMVD
+297 MIEVTTESGDKLMVD

-320 FNNFFDTANKR
+320 FNNFFDKANKR
-331 SKQALA
+331 SEQALA

-357 SKRDEYTK
+357 SKMNEYTK
-365 IGIESLNNTRLE
+365 IGIESLNNTKLE

-410 NPEAYKNACESRK
+410 NPEAYKNACEWRK
-423 NFENEKREKGFKYKL
+423 NSENGKREKGFKYKL
-438 AFTDKDFLSQW
+438 DFTDKDFLSQL

-464 RGDSFV
+464 KGDSFV

-477 LIVEVNDQ
+477 LLVEVNDQ
-485 GVPILELPEYS
+485 GVPLLELPEYS

-504 RCGVSFAGL
+504 RSGVSFAGL
-513 NEQQVKDKLAEY
+513 NEQQVKDRLAEY
-525 RYLGEEAGC
+525 KYLGEELGC
-534 TQLCFEKINKYPDGY
+534 TQLCFERIPNKY
-549 IKKTPEVKHPDDFTK
+549 PDDFTK
-564 TPEGDSTPEDSSTH
+564 IPEGHSTPEDSSTH
-578 NDVTPTPD
+578 NNVTPTPN
-586 KEPVPVPTPEP
+586 KETVPAPDPEP
-597 EPQPQTPGENTV
+597 EPQSQTPGENTV
-609 TPNDNPGDKPG
+609 TPNDNPGNKPG

-628 GNPGGKTVELEG
+628 GNPGGKTVELKG
-640 KTDHVGVDFDQYD
+640 KTDYVGVDFDQNN

-659 ENDQSA
+659 ETDQDRAIAQKDEGENNILENGAGDVEENGQAFAEQAGNEYVA
-665 TVADFSNAENDSK
+665 TI
-678 NNGSGDEIVDTKAAT
+678 GDKSEDNQRTVEIGDVDTE
-693 DQVVDTFNADASNTT
+693 SRTT
-708 DSDNQAYMEAV
+708 A
-719 GTSGEG
+719 
-725 VEASENTQK
+725 EASQT
-734 FENDDHAVNEK
+734 FENDDHTVNEK
-745 ADEDSNGFENF
+745 ADEDSNGLENF

>member
-1 MGNPE
+1 MGKPE
-6 NRGVNALNNEGGR
+6 NSGGNALNNEGGR

-40 KQIAEEVKGD
+40 KQIAKEVKGGV
-50 PSWRYSG
+50 PSWKDNEG
-57 GHEPGYRIEWTDTTA
+57 DGIEWTDISV
-72 DKKNNKTDDINN
+72 DKNINKPDNTND
-84 AGNANLAGEPAKD
+84 ANLAGEPAKD
-97 EYTYHISPEDVR
+97 EYIYHISPEDVR
-109 GVDPGL
+109 GIDPGL

-129 QNKDKN
+129 QDKDKN

-150 TEKNGNNKTGVDT
+150 TEKNGNIKTDVDT

-224 KASGFG
+224 KTSGFG
-230 KRVAIRAII
+230 KRVAIRAIV

-246 LFSIVNPG
+246 LFPIFNPG
-254 ARAKKS
+254 ARAKKG

-267 TAIETTQNTLDVA
+267 TAIESTQDTLDVA
-280 EDNQNVLD
+280 EGNQNVLD

-297 MIEVTTESGNKLMVD
+297 MIEVTTVSGDKLMVD

-331 SKQALA
+331 SEQSLG

-343 ANEREVYAE
+343 ANEREVWEE

-357 SKRDEYTK
+357 AKMNEYTK
-365 IGIESLNNTRLE
+365 MSIESLNNTKLE
-377 IPKLSLDLYV
+377 IPKLTLDLYIY
-387 LGYFG
+387 GYFG

-403 KSFELTQ
+403 KSFELTK
-410 NPEAYKNACESRK
+410 NPEAYEKACEWRK

-438 AFTDKDFLSQW
+438 AFTDEDFLSQY
-449 AEAFKDKNGV
+449 ATAFKDENGV
-459 DHVMV
+459 DHVMLK
-464 RGDSFV
+464 GDSFV

-477 LIVEVNDQ
+477 LLVEVNDQ
-485 GVPILELPEYS
+485 GVPMLEMPEYAS
-496 SAKKRGLE
+496 MKKRLLE
-504 RCGVSFAGL
+504 RSGVSFAGL
-513 NEQQVKDKLAEY
+513 SPEQVKDKLAEY
-525 RYLGEEAGC
+525 EYLGEEDGC
-534 TQLCFEKINKYPDGY
+534 GGQQGSKRKTYKY
-549 IKKTPEVKHPDDFTK
+549 
-564 TPEGDSTPEDSSTH
+564 STPKDSSTH
-578 NDVTPTPD
+578 NNKTPNDSSTHNNVTPTPD
-586 KEPVPVPTPEP
+586 KEPVPAPTPEP

-620 NKPNNNPG
+620 DKPGNNPNDKPG
-628 GNPGGKTVELEG
+628 DNPGGKTVELEG
-640 KTDHVGVDFDQYD
+640 KTDYVGVDFDQYD
-653 NKATVT
+653 DEATVT
-659 ENDQSA
+659 TNDQDRAVAVKDEGENNILENGAGDVEENGQAFAEQAGNEYKA
-665 TVADFSNAENDSK
+665 TI
-678 NNGSGDEIVDTKAAT
+678 GDKSEDNERTVEVGDVDT
-693 DQVVDTFNADASNTT
+693 DSRTT
-708 DSDNQAYMEAV
+708 AEVAQ
-719 GTSGEG
+719 T
-725 VEASENTQK
+725 
-734 FENDDHAVNEK
+734 FENDDHTVNEK

>member
-6 NRGVNALNNEGGR
+6 NRGGNALNNEGGR

-40 KQIAEEVKGD
+40 KQIAKEVKGGV
-50 PSWRYSG
+50 PSWKDNEG
-57 GHEPGYRIEWTDTTA
+57 DGIEWTDISV
-72 DKKNNKTDDINN
+72 DKNINKPDNTND
-84 AGNANLAGEPAKD
+84 ANLAGEPAKD
-97 EYTYHISPEDVR
+97 EYIYHISPEDVR
-109 GVDPGL
+109 GIDPAL

-129 QNKDKN
+129 QDKDKN

-150 TEKNGNNKTGVDT
+150 TEKNGNIKTDVDT

-224 KASGFG
+224 KTSGFG
-230 KRVAIRAII
+230 KRVAIRAIV

-246 LFSIVNPG
+246 LFPIFNPG
-254 ARAKKS
+254 ARAKKG

-267 TAIETTQNTLDVA
+267 TAIESTQDTLDVA

-297 MIEVTTESGNKLMVD
+297 MIEVTTVSGDKLMVD

-331 SKQALA
+331 SEQSLG

-343 ANEREVYAE
+343 ANEREVWEE

-357 SKRDEYTK
+357 AKMNEYTK
-365 IGIESLNNTRLE
+365 MSIESLNNTKLE
-377 IPKLSLDLYV
+377 IPKLTLDLYIY
-387 LGYFG
+387 GYFG

-403 KSFELTQ
+403 KSFELTK
-410 NPEAYKNACESRK
+410 NPEAYEKACEWRK

-438 AFTDKDFLSQW
+438 AFTDEDFLSQY
-449 AEAFKDKNGV
+449 ATAFKDENGV
-459 DHVMV
+459 DHVMLK
-464 RGDSFV
+464 GDSFV

-477 LIVEVNDQ
+477 LLVEVNDQ
-485 GVPILELPEYS
+485 GVPMLEMPEYAS
-496 SAKKRGLE
+496 MKKRLLE
-504 RCGVSFAGL
+504 RSGVSFAGL
-513 NEQQVKDKLAEY
+513 SPEQVKDKLAEY
-525 RYLGEEAGC
+525 EYLGEEDGC
-534 TQLCFEKINKYPDGY
+534 GGQQGSKRKTYKY
-549 IKKTPEVKHPDDFTK
+549 
-564 TPEGDSTPEDSSTH
+564 STPKDSSTH
-578 NDVTPTPD
+578 NNKTPNDSSTHNNVTPTPD
-586 KEPVPVPTPEP
+586 KEPVPAPTPEP

-620 NKPNNNPG
+620 DKPGNNPNDKPG
-628 GNPGGKTVELEG
+628 DNPGGKTVELEG
-640 KTDHVGVDFDQYD
+640 KTDYVGVDFDQYD
-653 NKATVT
+653 DEATVT
-659 ENDQSA
+659 TNDQDRAVAVKDEGENNILENGAGDVEENGQAFDEQAGNEYKA
-665 TVADFSNAENDSK
+665 TI
-678 NNGSGDEIVDTKAAT
+678 GDKSEDNERTVEVGDVDT
-693 DQVVDTFNADASNTT
+693 DSRTT
-708 DSDNQAYMEAV
+708 AEVAQ
-719 GTSGEG
+719 T
-725 VEASENTQK
+725 
-734 FENDDHAVNEK
+734 FENDDHTVNEK

>member
-6 NRGVNALNNEGGR
+6 NRGGNALNNEGGR

-40 KQIAEEVKGD
+40 KQIAKEVKGGV
-50 PSWRYSG
+50 PSWKDNEG
-57 GHEPGYRIEWTDTTA
+57 DGIEWTDISV
-72 DKKNNKTDDINN
+72 DKNINKPDNTND
-84 AGNANLAGEPAKD
+84 ANLAGEPAKD
-97 EYTYHISPEDVR
+97 EYIYHISPEDVR
-109 GVDPGL
+109 GIDPAL

-129 QNKDKN
+129 QDKDKN

-150 TEKNGNNKTGVDT
+150 TEKNGNIKTDVDT

-224 KASGFG
+224 KTSGFG
-230 KRVAIRAII
+230 KRVAIRAIV

-246 LFSIVNPG
+246 LFPIFNPG
-254 ARAKKS
+254 ARAKKG

-267 TAIETTQNTLDVA
+267 TAIESTQDTLDVA

-297 MIEVTTESGNKLMVD
+297 MIEVTTVSGDKLMVD

-331 SKQALA
+331 SEQSLG

-343 ANEREVYAE
+343 ANEREVWEE

-357 SKRDEYTK
+357 AKMNEYTK
-365 IGIESLNNTRLE
+365 MSIESLNNTKLE
-377 IPKLSLDLYV
+377 IPKLTLDLYIY
-387 LGYFG
+387 GYFG

-403 KSFELTQ
+403 KSFELTK
-410 NPEAYKNACESRK
+410 NPEAYEKACEWRK

-438 AFTDKDFLSQW
+438 AFTDEDFLSQY
-449 AEAFKDKNGV
+449 ATAFKDENGV
-459 DHVMV
+459 DHVMLK
-464 RGDSFV
+464 GDSFV

-477 LIVEVNDQ
+477 LLVEVNDQ
-485 GVPILELPEYS
+485 GVPMLEMPEYAS
-496 SAKKRGLE
+496 MKKRLLE
-504 RCGVSFAGL
+504 RSGVSFAGL
-513 NEQQVKDKLAEY
+513 NPEQVKDKLAEY
-525 RYLGEEAGC
+525 EYLGEEDGC
-534 TQLCFEKINKYPDGY
+534 GGQQGSKRKTYKY
-549 IKKTPEVKHPDDFTK
+549 
-564 TPEGDSTPEDSSTH
+564 STPKDSSTH
-578 NDVTPTPD
+578 NNKTPNDSSTHNNVTPTPD
-586 KEPVPVPTPEP
+586 KEPVPAPTPEP

-620 NKPNNNPG
+620 DKPGNNPNDKPG
-628 GNPGGKTVELEG
+628 DNPGGKTVELEG
-640 KTDHVGVDFDQYD
+640 KTDYVGVDFDQYD
-653 NKATVT
+653 DEATVT
-659 ENDQSA
+659 TNDQDRAVAVKDEGENNILENGAGDVEENGQAFAEQAGNEYKA
-665 TVADFSNAENDSK
+665 TI
-678 NNGSGDEIVDTKAAT
+678 GDKSEDNERTVEVGDVDT
-693 DQVVDTFNADASNTT
+693 DSRTT
-708 DSDNQAYMEAV
+708 AEVAQ
-719 GTSGEG
+719 T
-725 VEASENTQK
+725 
-734 FENDDHAVNEK
+734 FENDDHTVNEK

>member
-6 NRGVNALNNEGGR
+6 NRGGNALNNEGGR

-40 KQIAEEVKGD
+40 KQIAKEVKGGV
-50 PSWRYSG
+50 PSWKDNESDG
-57 GHEPGYRIEWTDTTA
+57 IEWTDISV
-72 DKKNNKTDDINN
+72 DKNIKKPDNTND
-84 AGNANLAGEPAKD
+84 ANLAGEPAKD
-97 EYTYHISPEDVR
+97 EYVYHISPEDVR
-109 GVDPGL
+109 GVDPEL
-115 VVDITGILNAKKMN
+115 VVDITGILNAKKIN
-129 QNKDKN
+129 QNKDKGT
-135 AEKGPDEDKSSEENT
+135 EKGPDEDKSSEENT
-150 TEKNGNNKTGVDT
+150 TEKNGNNKTDVDT
-163 KEDGVDSAKTPD
+163 KEDGVDSAKTPND
-175 DEKFTNKEEIEKE
+175 DEFTNKEEIEKE
-188 VTKNWNSLKR
+188 VTKNWKSLKR
-198 YEEASALNPEN
+198 YEEASALNSEN

-267 TAIETTQNTLDVA
+267 TAIESTQDTLDVA

-297 MIEVTTESGNKLMVD
+297 MIEVTTESGDKLMVD

-320 FNNFFDTANKR
+320 FDNFFDTANKR
-331 SKQALA
+331 SKQALT

-365 IGIESLNNTRLE
+365 IGIESLNNTKLE

-410 NPEAYKNACESRK
+410 NPEAYKNACEWRK
-423 NFENEKREKGFKYKL
+423 NFESEKREKGFKYKL

-464 RGDSFV
+464 KGDSIV
-470 DNKTGRL
+470 ENTTGRL

-504 RCGVSFAGL
+504 RSGVSFAGL
-513 NEQQVKDKLAEY
+513 NEQQVKDRLAEY
-525 RYLGEEAGC
+525 RYLGEEVGC
-534 TQLCFEKINKYPDGY
+534 DQLCFERIPN
-549 IKKTPEVKHPDDFTK
+549 KHPDDFTK
-564 TPEGDSTPEDSSTH
+564 TPEDHSTPKDSSTH
-578 NDVTPTPD
+578 NNVTPTPD
-586 KEPVPVPTPEP
+586 KNKEPIPVPTPEP

-620 NKPNNNPG
+620 NKPNDKPG
-628 GNPGGKTVELEG
+628 DNPGGKTVELEG
-640 KTDHVGVDFDQYD
+640 KTDYVGVDFDQYD
-653 NKATVT
+653 DEATVT
-659 ENDQSA
+659 TNDQDRAVAVKDEGENNILENGAGDVEENGQAFAEQAGNEYKA
-665 TVADFSNAENDSK
+665 TI
-678 NNGSGDEIVDTKAAT
+678 GDKSEDNERTVEVGDVDTDSRTTAEAAQT
-693 DQVVDTFNADASNTT
+693 
-708 DSDNQAYMEAV
+708 
-719 GTSGEG
+719 
-725 VEASENTQK
+725 
-734 FENDDHAVNEK
+734 FENDDHTVNEK

>member
-6 NRGVNALNNEGGR
+6 NRGGNALNNEGGR

-40 KQIAEEVKGD
+40 KQIAKEVKGGV
-50 PSWRYSG
+50 PSWKDNEG
-57 GHEPGYRIEWTDTTA
+57 DGIEWTDISV
-72 DKKNNKTDDINN
+72 DKNINKLDNTND
-84 AGNANLAGEPAKD
+84 ANLAGEPAKD
-97 EYTYHISPEDVR
+97 EYIYHISPEDVQ
-109 GVDPGL
+109 GIDPAL

-150 TEKNGNNKTGVDT
+150 TEKNGNNKTDVDT
-163 KEDGVDSAKTPD
+163 KEDGVDSTKTPD

-224 KASGFG
+224 KTSGFG

-246 LFSIVNPG
+246 LFPIFNPG
-254 ARAKKS
+254 ARAKKG

-267 TAIETTQNTLDVA
+267 TAIESTQDTLDVA

-297 MIEVTTESGNKLMVD
+297 MIEVTTVSGDKLMVD

-331 SKQALA
+331 SEQSLG

-343 ANEREVYAE
+343 ANEREVWEE

-357 SKRDEYTK
+357 AKMNEYTK
-365 IGIESLNNTRLE
+365 MSIESLNNTKLE
-377 IPKLSLDLYV
+377 IPKLTLDLYIY
-387 LGYFG
+387 GYFG

-403 KSFELTQ
+403 KSFELTK
-410 NPEAYKNACESRK
+410 NPEAYEKACEWRK

-438 AFTDKDFLSQW
+438 AFTDEDFLSQY
-449 AEAFKDKNGV
+449 ATAFKDENGV
-459 DHVMV
+459 DHVMLK
-464 RGDSFV
+464 GDSFV

-477 LIVEVNDQ
+477 LLVEVNDQ
-485 GVPILELPEYS
+485 GVPMLEMPEYAS
-496 SAKKRGLE
+496 MKKRLLE
-504 RCGVSFAGL
+504 RSGVSFAGL
-513 NEQQVKDKLAEY
+513 SPEQVKDKLAEY
-525 RYLGEEAGC
+525 EYLGEEDGC
-534 TQLCFEKINKYPDGY
+534 GGQQGSKRKTYKY
-549 IKKTPEVKHPDDFTK
+549 
-564 TPEGDSTPEDSSTH
+564 STPKDSSTH
-578 NDVTPTPD
+578 NNKTPNDSSTHNNVTPTPN
-586 KEPVPVPTPEP
+586 KETVPAPDPEP

-620 NKPNNNPG
+620 DKPGNNPNDKPG
-628 GNPGGKTVELEG
+628 DNPGGKTVELEG
-640 KTDHVGVDFDQYD
+640 KTDHVGVDFDQND

-659 ENDQSA
+659 KTDQDRAIAQKGEGENNILENGAGDVEENGQAFAEQAGNEYMETIGDKSEDNQR
-665 TVADFSNAENDSK
+665 TVEI
-678 NNGSGDEIVDTKAAT
+678 GDVDTE
-693 DQVVDTFNADASNTT
+693 SRTT
-708 DSDNQAYMEAV
+708 A
-719 GTSGEG
+719 
-725 VEASENTQK
+725 EASQT
-734 FENDDHAVNEK
+734 FENDDHTVNEK
-745 ADEDSNGFENF
+745 ADEDSNGLENF

>member
-6 NRGVNALNNEGGR
+6 NRGGNALNNEGGR

-40 KQIAEEVKGD
+40 KQIAKEVKGVV
-50 PSWRYSG
+50 PSWKDNEG
-57 GHEPGYRIEWTDTTA
+57 DGIEWTDISV
-72 DKKNNKTDDINN
+72 DKNINKPDNTND
-84 AGNANLAGEPAKD
+84 ANLAGEPAKD
-97 EYTYHISPEDVR
+97 EYIYHISPEDVR
-109 GVDPGL
+109 GIDPAL

-129 QNKDKN
+129 QDKDKN

-150 TEKNGNNKTGVDT
+150 TEKNGNIKTDVDT

-224 KASGFG
+224 KTSGFG
-230 KRVAIRAII
+230 KRVAIRAIV

-246 LFSIVNPG
+246 LFPIFNPG
-254 ARAKKS
+254 ARAKKG

-267 TAIETTQNTLDVA
+267 TAIESTQDTLDVA

-297 MIEVTTESGNKLMVD
+297 MIEVTTVSGDKLMVD

-331 SKQALA
+331 SEQSLG

-343 ANEREVYAE
+343 ANEREVWEE

-357 SKRDEYTK
+357 AKMNEYTK
-365 IGIESLNNTRLE
+365 MSIESLNNTKLE
-377 IPKLSLDLYV
+377 IPKLTLDLYIY
-387 LGYFG
+387 GYFG

-403 KSFELTQ
+403 KSFELTK
-410 NPEAYKNACESRK
+410 NPEAYEKACEWRK

-438 AFTDKDFLSQW
+438 AFTDEDFLSQY
-449 AEAFKDKNGV
+449 ATAFKDENGV
-459 DHVMV
+459 DHVMLK
-464 RGDSFV
+464 GDSFV

-477 LIVEVNDQ
+477 LLVEVNDQ
-485 GVPILELPEYS
+485 GVPMLEMPEYAS
-496 SAKKRGLE
+496 MKKRLLE
-504 RCGVSFAGL
+504 RSGVSFAGL
-513 NEQQVKDKLAEY
+513 SPEQVKDKLAEY
-525 RYLGEEAGC
+525 EYLGEEDGC
-534 TQLCFEKINKYPDGY
+534 GGQQGSKRKTYKY
-549 IKKTPEVKHPDDFTK
+549 
-564 TPEGDSTPEDSSTH
+564 STPKDSSTH
-578 NDVTPTPD
+578 NNKTPNDSSTHNNVTPTPD
-586 KEPVPVPTPEP
+586 KEPVPAPTPEP

-620 NKPNNNPG
+620 DKPGNNPNDKPG
-628 GNPGGKTVELEG
+628 DNPGGKTVELEG
-640 KTDHVGVDFDQYD
+640 KTDYVGVDFDQYD
-653 NKATVT
+653 DEATVT
-659 ENDQSA
+659 TNDQDRAVAVKDEGENNILENGAGDVEENGQAFAEQAGNEYKA
-665 TVADFSNAENDSK
+665 TI
-678 NNGSGDEIVDTKAAT
+678 GDKSEDNERTVEVGDVDT
-693 DQVVDTFNADASNTT
+693 DSRTT
-708 DSDNQAYMEAV
+708 AEVAQ
-719 GTSGEG
+719 T
-725 VEASENTQK
+725 
-734 FENDDHAVNEK
+734 FENDDHTVNEK

>member
-1 MGNPE
+1 MGNPK
-6 NRGVNALNNEGGR
+6 NRGGNALNNEGGR

-40 KQIAEEVKGD
+40 KQIAKEVKGGV
-50 PSWRYSG
+50 PSWKDNEG
-57 GHEPGYRIEWTDTTA
+57 DGIEWTDISV
-72 DKKNNKTDDINN
+72 DKNINKPDNTND
-84 AGNANLAGEPAKD
+84 ANLAGEPAKD
-97 EYTYHISPEDVR
+97 EYIYHISPEDVR
-109 GVDPGL
+109 GIDPAL

-129 QNKDKN
+129 QDKDKN

-150 TEKNGNNKTGVDT
+150 TEKNGNIKTDVDT

-224 KASGFG
+224 KTSGFG
-230 KRVAIRAII
+230 KRVAIRAIV

-246 LFSIVNPG
+246 LFPIFNPG
-254 ARAKKS
+254 ARAKKG

-267 TAIETTQNTLDVA
+267 TAIESTQDTLDVA

-297 MIEVTTESGNKLMVD
+297 MIEVTTVSGDKLMVD

-331 SKQALA
+331 SEQSLG

-343 ANEREVYAE
+343 ANEREVWEE

-357 SKRDEYTK
+357 AKMNEYTK
-365 IGIESLNNTRLE
+365 MSIESLNNTKLE
-377 IPKLSLDLYV
+377 IPKLTLDLYIY
-387 LGYFG
+387 GYFG

-403 KSFELTQ
+403 KSFELTK
-410 NPEAYKNACESRK
+410 NPEAYEKACEWRK

-438 AFTDKDFLSQW
+438 AFTDEDFLSQY
-449 AEAFKDKNGV
+449 ATAFKDENGV
-459 DHVMV
+459 DHVMLK
-464 RGDSFV
+464 GDSFV

-477 LIVEVNDQ
+477 LLVEVNDQ
-485 GVPILELPEYS
+485 GVPMLEMPEYAS
-496 SAKKRGLE
+496 MKKRLLE
-504 RCGVSFAGL
+504 RSGVSFAGL
-513 NEQQVKDKLAEY
+513 SPEQVKDKLAEY
-525 RYLGEEAGC
+525 EYLGEEDGC
-534 TQLCFEKINKYPDGY
+534 GGQQGSKRKTYKY
-549 IKKTPEVKHPDDFTK
+549 
-564 TPEGDSTPEDSSTH
+564 STPKDSSTH
-578 NDVTPTPD
+578 NNKTPNDSSIHNNVTPTPD
-586 KEPVPVPTPEP
+586 KEPVPAPTPEP

-620 NKPNNNPG
+620 DKPGNNPNDKPG
-628 GNPGGKTVELEG
+628 DNPGGKTVELEG
-640 KTDHVGVDFDQYD
+640 KTDYVGVDFDQYD
-653 NKATVT
+653 DEATVT
-659 ENDQSA
+659 TNDQDRAVAVKDEGENNILENGAGDVEENGQAFAEQAGNEYKA
-665 TVADFSNAENDSK
+665 TI
-678 NNGSGDEIVDTKAAT
+678 GDKSEDNERTVEVGDVDT
-693 DQVVDTFNADASNTT
+693 DSRTT
-708 DSDNQAYMEAV
+708 AEVAQ
-719 GTSGEG
+719 T
-725 VEASENTQK
+725 
-734 FENDDHAVNEK
+734 FENDDHTVNEK

>member
-6 NRGVNALNNEGGR
+6 NRGGNALNNEGGR

-40 KQIAEEVKGD
+40 KQIAKEVKGGV
-50 PSWRYSG
+50 PSWKDNEG
-57 GHEPGYRIEWTDTTA
+57 DGIEWTDISV
-72 DKKNNKTDDINN
+72 DKNINKPDNTND
-84 AGNANLAGEPAKD
+84 ANLAGEPAKD
-97 EYTYHISPEDVR
+97 EYIYHISPEDVR
-109 GVDPGL
+109 GIDPAL

-129 QNKDKN
+129 QDKDKN

-150 TEKNGNNKTGVDT
+150 TEKNGNIKTDVDT

-224 KASGFG
+224 KTSGFG
-230 KRVAIRAII
+230 KRVAIRAIV

-246 LFSIVNPG
+246 LFPIFNPG
-254 ARAKKS
+254 ARAKKG

-267 TAIETTQNTLDVA
+267 TAIESTQDTLDVA

-297 MIEVTTESGNKLMVD
+297 MIEVTTVSGDKLMVD

-331 SKQALA
+331 SEQSLG

-343 ANEREVYAE
+343 ANEREVWEE

-357 SKRDEYTK
+357 AKMNEYTK
-365 IGIESLNNTRLE
+365 MSIESLNNTKLE
-377 IPKLSLDLYV
+377 IPKLTLDLYIY
-387 LGYFG
+387 GYFG

-403 KSFELTQ
+403 KSFELTK
-410 NPEAYKNACESRK
+410 NPEAYEKACEWRK

-438 AFTDKDFLSQW
+438 AFTDEDFLSQY
-449 AEAFKDKNGV
+449 ATAFKDENGV
-459 DHVMV
+459 DHVMLK
-464 RGDSFV
+464 GDSFV

-477 LIVEVNDQ
+477 LLVEVNDQ
-485 GVPILELPEYS
+485 GVPMLEMPEYAS
-496 SAKKRGLE
+496 MKKRLLE
-504 RCGVSFAGL
+504 RSGVSFAGL
-513 NEQQVKDKLAEY
+513 SPEQVKDKLAEY
-525 RYLGEEAGC
+525 EYLGEEDGC
-534 TQLCFEKINKYPDGY
+534 GGQQGSKRKTYKY
-549 IKKTPEVKHPDDFTK
+549 
-564 TPEGDSTPEDSSTH
+564 STPKDSSTH
-578 NDVTPTPD
+578 NNKTPNDSSTHNNVTPTPD
-586 KEPVPVPTPEP
+586 KEPVPAPTPEP

-620 NKPNNNPG
+620 DKPGNNPNDKPG
-628 GNPGGKTVELEG
+628 DNPGGKTVELEG
-640 KTDHVGVDFDQYD
+640 KTDYVGVDFDQYD
-653 NKATVT
+653 EATVT
-659 ENDQSA
+659 TNDQDRAVAVKDEGENNILENGAGDVEENGQAFAEQAGNEYKA
-665 TVADFSNAENDSK
+665 TI
-678 NNGSGDEIVDTKAAT
+678 GDKSEDNERTVEVGDVDT
-693 DQVVDTFNADASNTT
+693 DSRTT
-708 DSDNQAYMEAV
+708 AEVAQ
-719 GTSGEG
+719 T
-725 VEASENTQK
+725 
-734 FENDDHAVNEK
+734 FENDDHTVNEK

>member
-6 NRGVNALNNEGGR
+6 NRGGNALNNEGGR

-129 QNKDKN
+129 QDKDKG

-150 TEKNGNNKTGVDT
+150 TEKNGNNKTDVDT
-163 KEDGVDSAKTPD
+163 KEDGVDSAKTPND
-175 DEKFTNKEEIEKE
+175 DEFTNKEEIEKE
-188 VTKNWNSLKR
+188 VTKNWKSLKR
-198 YEEASALNPEN
+198 YEEASALNSEN

-267 TAIETTQNTLDVA
+267 TAIESTQDTLDVA

-297 MIEVTTESGNKLMVD
+297 MIEVTTESGDKLMVD

-320 FNNFFDTANKR
+320 FDNFFDTANKR
-331 SKQALA
+331 SKQALT

-365 IGIESLNNTRLE
+365 IGIESLNNTKLE

-410 NPEAYKNACESRK
+410 NPEAYKNACEWRK

-464 RGDSFV
+464 KGDSIV
-470 DNKTGRL
+470 ENTTGRL

-504 RCGVSFAGL
+504 RSGVSFAGL
-513 NEQQVKDKLAEY
+513 NEQQVKDRLAEY
-525 RYLGEEAGC
+525 RYLGEEVGC
-534 TQLCFEKINKYPDGY
+534 DQLCFERIPN
-549 IKKTPEVKHPDDFTK
+549 KHPDDFTK
-564 TPEGDSTPEDSSTH
+564 TPEDHSTPKDSSTH
-578 NDVTPTPD
+578 NNVTPTPD
-586 KEPVPVPTPEP
+586 KNKEPIPVPTPEP

-620 NKPNNNPG
+620 DKPGNKPNDKPG
-628 GNPGGKTVELEG
+628 DNPGGKTVELEG
-640 KTDHVGVDFDQYD
+640 KTDYVGVDFDQYD
-653 NKATVT
+653 DEATVT
-659 ENDQSA
+659 TNDQDRAVAVKDEGENNILENGAGDVEENGQAFAEQAGNEYKA
-665 TVADFSNAENDSK
+665 TIGEKSEDNERTVEV
-678 NNGSGDEIVDTKAAT
+678 GDVDTDSRTTAEAAQT
-693 DQVVDTFNADASNTT
+693 
-708 DSDNQAYMEAV
+708 
-719 GTSGEG
+719 
-725 VEASENTQK
+725 
-734 FENDDHAVNEK
+734 FENDDHTVNEK

>member
-6 NRGVNALNNEGGR
+6 NRGGNALNNEGGR

-26 SKALASKASWEERA
+26 SKALAYKASWEERA

-129 QNKDKN
+129 QDKDKG

-150 TEKNGNNKTGVDT
+150 TEKNGNNKTDVDT
-163 KEDGVDSAKTPD
+163 KEDDVDSAKTPD

-224 KASGFG
+224 KTSGFG
-230 KRVAIRAII
+230 KRVAIRAIV

-246 LFSIVNPG
+246 LFPIFNPG
-254 ARAKKS
+254 ARAKKG

-267 TAIETTQNTLDVA
+267 TAIESTQDTLDVA

-297 MIEVTTESGNKLMVD
+297 MIEVTTVSGDKLMVD

-331 SKQALA
+331 SEQSLG

-343 ANEREVYAE
+343 ANEREVWEE

-357 SKRDEYTK
+357 AKMNEYTK
-365 IGIESLNNTRLE
+365 MSIESLNNTKLE
-377 IPKLSLDLYV
+377 IPKLTLDLYIY
-387 LGYFG
+387 GYFG

-403 KSFELTQ
+403 KSFELTK
-410 NPEAYKNACESRK
+410 NPEAYEKACEWRK

-438 AFTDKDFLSQW
+438 AFTDEDFLSQY
-449 AEAFKDKNGV
+449 ATAFKDENGV
-459 DHVMV
+459 DHVMLK
-464 RGDSFV
+464 GDSFV

-477 LIVEVNDQ
+477 LLVEVNDQ
-485 GVPILELPEYS
+485 GVPMLEMPEYAS
-496 SAKKRGLE
+496 MKKRLLE
-504 RCGVSFAGL
+504 RSGVSFAGL
-513 NEQQVKDKLAEY
+513 SPEQVKDKLAEY
-525 RYLGEEAGC
+525 EYLGEEDGC
-534 TQLCFEKINKYPDGY
+534 GGQQGSKRKTYKY
-549 IKKTPEVKHPDDFTK
+549 
-564 TPEGDSTPEDSSTH
+564 STPKDSSTH
-578 NDVTPTPD
+578 NNKTPNDSSTHNNVTPTPN
-586 KEPVPVPTPEP
+586 KETVPAPDPEP
-597 EPQPQTPGENTV
+597 EPQSQTPGENTV

-620 NKPNNNPG
+620 DKPGNNPNDKPG
-628 GNPGGKTVELEG
+628 DNPGGKTVELEG
-640 KTDHVGVDFDQYD
+640 KTDYVGVDFDQYD
-653 NKATVT
+653 DEATVT
-659 ENDQSA
+659 TNDQDRAVAVKDEGENNILENGAGDVEENGQAFAEQAGNEYKA
-665 TVADFSNAENDSK
+665 TI
-678 NNGSGDEIVDTKAAT
+678 GDKSEDNERTVEVGDVDT
-693 DQVVDTFNADASNTT
+693 DSRTT
-708 DSDNQAYMEAV
+708 
-719 GTSGEG
+719 
-725 VEASENTQK
+725 VEAAQT
-734 FENDDHAVNEK
+734 FENDDHTVNEK

>member
-6 NRGVNALNNEGGR
+6 NRGGNALSNEGGR

-97 EYTYHISPEDVR
+97 EYIYHISPEDVR

-129 QNKDKN
+129 QDKDKG

-150 TEKNGNNKTGVDT
+150 TEKNGNNKTDVDT
-163 KEDGVDSAKTPD
+163 KEDGVDSAKTPND
-175 DEKFTNKEEIEKE
+175 DEFTNKEEIEKE
-188 VTKNWNSLKR
+188 VTKNWKSLKR
-198 YEEASALNPEN
+198 YEEASALNSEN

-267 TAIETTQNTLDVA
+267 TAIESTQDTLDVA

-297 MIEVTTESGNKLMVD
+297 MIEVTTESGDKLMVD

-320 FNNFFDTANKR
+320 FDNFFDTANKR
-331 SKQALA
+331 SKQALT

-365 IGIESLNNTRLE
+365 IGIESLNNTKLE

-410 NPEAYKNACESRK
+410 NPEAYKNACEWRK

-464 RGDSFV
+464 KGDSIV
-470 DNKTGRL
+470 ENTTGRL

-504 RCGVSFAGL
+504 RSGVSFVGL
-513 NEQQVKDKLAEY
+513 NEQQVKERLAEY
-525 RYLGEEAGC
+525 RYLGEEVGC
-534 TQLCFEKINKYPDGY
+534 DQLCFERIPN
-549 IKKTPEVKHPDDFTK
+549 KHPDDFTK
-564 TPEGDSTPEDSSTH
+564 TPEDHSTPKDSSTH
-578 NDVTPTPD
+578 NNVTPTPD
-586 KEPVPVPTPEP
+586 KNKEPIPVPTPEP

-620 NKPNNNPG
+620 DKPGNKPNDKPG
-628 GNPGGKTVELEG
+628 DNPGGKTVELEG
-640 KTDHVGVDFDQYD
+640 KTDYVGVDFDQYD
-653 NKATVT
+653 DEATVT
-659 ENDQSA
+659 TNDQDRAVAVKDEGENNILENGVGDVEENGQAFAEQAGNEYKA
-665 TVADFSNAENDSK
+665 TI
-678 NNGSGDEIVDTKAAT
+678 GDKSEDNERTVEVGDVDTDSRTTAEAAQT
-693 DQVVDTFNADASNTT
+693 
-708 DSDNQAYMEAV
+708 
-719 GTSGEG
+719 
-725 VEASENTQK
+725 
-734 FENDDHAVNEK
+734 FENDDHTVNEK

>member
-6 NRGVNALNNEGGR
+6 NRGGNALNNEGGR

-40 KQIAEEVKGD
+40 KQIAKEVKGGV
-50 PSWRYSG
+50 PSWKDNESDG
-57 GHEPGYRIEWTDTTA
+57 IEWTDISV
-72 DKKNNKTDDINN
+72 DKNIKKPDNTND
-84 AGNANLAGEPAKD
+84 ANLAGEPAKD
-97 EYTYHISPEDVR
+97 EYVYHISPEDVR
-109 GVDPGL
+109 GVDPEL
-115 VVDITGILNAKKMN
+115 VVDITGILNAKKIN
-129 QNKDKN
+129 QNKDKGT
-135 AEKGPDEDKSSEENT
+135 EKGPDEGKSSEENT
-150 TEKNGNNKTGVDT
+150 TEKNGNNKTDVDT

-175 DEKFTNKEEIEKE
+175 DEEFTNKEEIEKE

-224 KASGFG
+224 KTSGFG
-230 KRVAIRAII
+230 KRVAIRAIV

-246 LFSIVNPG
+246 LFPIFNPG
-254 ARAKKS
+254 ARVKKG

-267 TAIETTQNTLDVA
+267 TAIESTQDTLDVA

-297 MIEVTTESGNKLMVD
+297 MIEVTTVSGDKLMVD

-331 SKQALA
+331 SEQSLG

-343 ANEREVYAE
+343 ANEREVWEE

-357 SKRDEYTK
+357 AKMNEYTK
-365 IGIESLNNTRLE
+365 MSIESLNNTKLE
-377 IPKLSLDLYV
+377 IPKLTLDLYIY
-387 LGYFG
+387 GYFG

-403 KSFELTQ
+403 KSFELTK
-410 NPEAYKNACESRK
+410 NPEAYEKACEWRK

-438 AFTDKDFLSQW
+438 AFTDEDFLSQY
-449 AEAFKDKNGV
+449 ATAFKDENGV
-459 DHVMV
+459 DHVMLK
-464 RGDSFV
+464 GDSFV

-477 LIVEVNDQ
+477 LLVEVNDQ
-485 GVPILELPEYS
+485 GVPMLEMPEYAS
-496 SAKKRGLE
+496 MKKRLLE
-504 RCGVSFAGL
+504 RSGVSFAGL
-513 NEQQVKDKLAEY
+513 SPEQVKDKLAEY
-525 RYLGEEAGC
+525 EYLGEEDGC
-534 TQLCFEKINKYPDGY
+534 GGQQGSKRKTYKY
-549 IKKTPEVKHPDDFTK
+549 
-564 TPEGDSTPEDSSTH
+564 STPKDSSTH
-578 NDVTPTPD
+578 NNKTPNDSSTHNNVTPTPD
-586 KEPVPVPTPEP
+586 KEPVPAPTPEP

-620 NKPNNNPG
+620 DKPGNNPNDKPG
-628 GNPGGKTVELEG
+628 DNPGGKTVELEG
-640 KTDHVGVDFDQYD
+640 KTDYVGVDFDQYD
-653 NKATVT
+653 DEATVT
-659 ENDQSA
+659 TNDQDRAVAVKDEGENNILENGAGDVEENGQAFAEQAGNEYKA
-665 TVADFSNAENDSK
+665 TI
-678 NNGSGDEIVDTKAAT
+678 GDKSEDNERTVEVGDVDT
-693 DQVVDTFNADASNTT
+693 DSRTT
-708 DSDNQAYMEAV
+708 AEVAQ
-719 GTSGEG
+719 T
-725 VEASENTQK
+725 
-734 FENDDHAVNEK
+734 FENDDHTVNEK

>member
-6 NRGVNALNNEGGR
+6 NRGGNALNNEGGR

-40 KQIAEEVKGD
+40 KQIAKEVKGGV
-50 PSWRYSG
+50 PSWKDNEG
-57 GHEPGYRIEWTDTTA
+57 DGIEWTDISV
-72 DKKNNKTDDINN
+72 DKNINKPDNTND
-84 AGNANLAGEPAKD
+84 ANLAGEPAKD
-97 EYTYHISPEDVR
+97 EYIYHISPEDVR
-109 GVDPGL
+109 GIDPAL

-129 QNKDKN
+129 QDKDKN

-150 TEKNGNNKTGVDT
+150 TEKNGNIKTDVDT

-224 KASGFG
+224 KTSGFG
-230 KRVAIRAII
+230 KRVAIRAIV

-246 LFSIVNPG
+246 LFPIFNPG
-254 ARAKKS
+254 ARAKKG

-267 TAIETTQNTLDVA
+267 TAIESTQDTLDVA

-288 ETNAEKTDG
+288 EANAEKTDG
-297 MIEVTTESGNKLMVD
+297 MIEVTTVSGDKLMVD

-331 SKQALA
+331 SEQSLG

-343 ANEREVYAE
+343 ANEREVWEE

-357 SKRDEYTK
+357 AKMNEYTK
-365 IGIESLNNTRLE
+365 MSIESLNNTKLE
-377 IPKLSLDLYV
+377 IPKLTLDLYIY
-387 LGYFG
+387 GYFG

-403 KSFELTQ
+403 KSFELTK
-410 NPEAYKNACESRK
+410 NPEAYEKACEWRK

-438 AFTDKDFLSQW
+438 AFTDEDFLSQY
-449 AEAFKDKNGV
+449 ATAFKDENGV
-459 DHVMV
+459 DHVMLK
-464 RGDSFV
+464 GDSFV

-477 LIVEVNDQ
+477 LLVEVNDQ
-485 GVPILELPEYS
+485 GVPMLEMPEYAS
-496 SAKKRGLE
+496 MKKRLLE
-504 RCGVSFAGL
+504 RSGVSFAGL
-513 NEQQVKDKLAEY
+513 SPEQVKDKLAEY
-525 RYLGEEAGC
+525 EYLGEEDGC
-534 TQLCFEKINKYPDGY
+534 GGQQGSKRKTYKY
-549 IKKTPEVKHPDDFTK
+549 
-564 TPEGDSTPEDSSTH
+564 STPKDSSTH
-578 NDVTPTPD
+578 NNKTPNDSSTHNNVTPTPD
-586 KEPVPVPTPEP
+586 KEPVPAPTPEP

-620 NKPNNNPG
+620 DKPGNNPNDKPG
-628 GNPGGKTVELEG
+628 DNPGGKTVELEG
-640 KTDHVGVDFDQYD
+640 KTDYVGVDFDQYD
-653 NKATVT
+653 DEATVT
-659 ENDQSA
+659 TNDQDRAVAVKDEGENNILENGAGDVEENGQAFAEQAGNEYKAPIGDKSEDNER
-665 TVADFSNAENDSK
+665 TVEV
-678 NNGSGDEIVDTKAAT
+678 GDVDT
-693 DQVVDTFNADASNTT
+693 DSRTT
-708 DSDNQAYMEAV
+708 AEVAQ
-719 GTSGEG
+719 T
-725 VEASENTQK
+725 
-734 FENDDHAVNEK
+734 FENDDHTVNEK

>member
-6 NRGVNALNNEGGR
+6 NRGGNALNNEGGR

-40 KQIAEEVKGD
+40 KQIAKEVKGGV
-50 PSWRYSG
+50 PSWKDNEG
-57 GHEPGYRIEWTDTTA
+57 DGIEWTDISV
-72 DKKNNKTDDINN
+72 DKNINKPDNTND
-84 AGNANLAGEPAKD
+84 ANLAGEPAKD
-97 EYTYHISPEDVR
+97 EYIYHISPEDVR
-109 GVDPGL
+109 GIDPAL

-129 QNKDKN
+129 QDKDKN

-150 TEKNGNNKTGVDT
+150 TEKNGNIKTDVDT

-224 KASGFG
+224 KTSGFG
-230 KRVAIRAII
+230 KRVAIRAIV

-246 LFSIVNPG
+246 LFPIFNPG
-254 ARAKKS
+254 ARAKKG

-267 TAIETTQNTLDVA
+267 TAIESTQDTLDVA

-297 MIEVTTESGNKLMVD
+297 MIEVTTVSGDKLMVD

-331 SKQALA
+331 SEQSLG

-343 ANEREVYAE
+343 ANEREVWEE

-357 SKRDEYTK
+357 AKMNEYTK
-365 IGIESLNNTRLE
+365 MSIESLNNTKLE
-377 IPKLSLDLYV
+377 IPKLTLDLYIY
-387 LGYFG
+387 GYFG

-403 KSFELTQ
+403 KSFELTK
-410 NPEAYKNACESRK
+410 NPEAYEKACEWRK

-438 AFTDKDFLSQW
+438 AFTDEDFLSQY
-449 AEAFKDKNGV
+449 ATAFKDENGV
-459 DHVMV
+459 DHVMLK
-464 RGDSFV
+464 GDSFV

-477 LIVEVNDQ
+477 LLVEVNDQ
-485 GVPILELPEYS
+485 GVPMLEMPEYAS
-496 SAKKRGLE
+496 MKKRLLE
-504 RCGVSFAGL
+504 RSGVSFAGL
-513 NEQQVKDKLAEY
+513 SPEQVKDKLAEY
-525 RYLGEEAGC
+525 EYLGEEDGC
-534 TQLCFEKINKYPDGY
+534 GGQQGSKRKTYKY
-549 IKKTPEVKHPDDFTK
+549 
-564 TPEGDSTPEDSSTH
+564 STPKDSSTH
-578 NDVTPTPD
+578 NNKTPNDSSTHNNVTPTPD
-586 KEPVPVPTPEP
+586 KEPVPAPTPEP

-620 NKPNNNPG
+620 DKPGNKPNDKPG
-628 GNPGGKTVELEG
+628 DNPGGKTVDLEG
-640 KTDHVGVDFDQYD
+640 KTDYVGVDFDQYD
-653 NKATVT
+653 DEATVT
-659 ENDQSA
+659 TNDQDRAVAVKDEGENNILENGAGDVEENGQAFAEQAGNEYKA
-665 TVADFSNAENDSK
+665 TI
-678 NNGSGDEIVDTKAAT
+678 GDKSEDNERTVEVGDVDTDSRTTAEAAQT
-693 DQVVDTFNADASNTT
+693 
-708 DSDNQAYMEAV
+708 
-719 GTSGEG
+719 
-725 VEASENTQK
+725 
-734 FENDDHAVNEK
+734 FENDDHTVNEK

>member
-6 NRGVNALNNEGGR
+6 NRGGNALNNEGGR

-40 KQIAEEVKGD
+40 KQIAKEVKGGV
-50 PSWRYSG
+50 PSWKDNEG
-57 GHEPGYRIEWTDTTA
+57 DGIEWTDISV
-72 DKKNNKTDDINN
+72 DKNINKPDNTND
-84 AGNANLAGEPAKD
+84 ANLAGEPAKD
-97 EYTYHISPEDVR
+97 EYIYHISPEDVR
-109 GVDPGL
+109 GIDPAL

-129 QNKDKN
+129 QDKDKN

-150 TEKNGNNKTGVDT
+150 TEKNGNIKTDVDT

-224 KASGFG
+224 KTSGFG
-230 KRVAIRAII
+230 KRVAIRAIV

-246 LFSIVNPG
+246 LFPIFNPG
-254 ARAKKS
+254 ARAKKG

-267 TAIETTQNTLDVA
+267 TAIESTQDTLDVA

-297 MIEVTTESGNKLMVD
+297 MIEVTTVSGDKLMVD

-320 FNNFFDTANKR
+320 FNNFFDAANKR
-331 SKQALA
+331 SEQSLG

-343 ANEREVYAE
+343 ANEREVWEE

-357 SKRDEYTK
+357 AKMNEYTK
-365 IGIESLNNTRLE
+365 MSIESLNNTKLE
-377 IPKLSLDLYV
+377 IPKLTLDLYIY
-387 LGYFG
+387 GYFG

-403 KSFELTQ
+403 KSFELTK
-410 NPEAYKNACESRK
+410 NPEAYEKACEWRK

-438 AFTDKDFLSQW
+438 AFTDEDFLSQY
-449 AEAFKDKNGV
+449 ATAFKDENGV
-459 DHVMV
+459 DHVMLK
-464 RGDSFV
+464 GDSFV

-477 LIVEVNDQ
+477 LLVEVNDQ
-485 GVPILELPEYS
+485 GVPMLEMPEYAS
-496 SAKKRGLE
+496 MKKRLLE
-504 RCGVSFAGL
+504 RSGVSFAGL
-513 NEQQVKDKLAEY
+513 SPEQVNDKLAEY
-525 RYLGEEAGC
+525 EYLGEEDGC
-534 TQLCFEKINKYPDGY
+534 GGQQGSKRKTYKY
-549 IKKTPEVKHPDDFTK
+549 
-564 TPEGDSTPEDSSTH
+564 STPKDSSTH
-578 NDVTPTPD
+578 NNKTPNDSSTHNNVTPTPD
-586 KEPVPVPTPEP
+586 KEPVPAPTPEP

-620 NKPNNNPG
+620 DKPGNNPNDKPG
-628 GNPGGKTVELEG
+628 DNPGGKTVELEG
-640 KTDHVGVDFDQYD
+640 KTDYVGVDFDQYD
-653 NKATVT
+653 DEATVT
-659 ENDQSA
+659 TNDQDRAVAVKDEGENNILENGAGDVEENGQAFAEQAGNEYKA
-665 TVADFSNAENDSK
+665 TI
-678 NNGSGDEIVDTKAAT
+678 GDKSEDNERTVEVGDVDT
-693 DQVVDTFNADASNTT
+693 DSRTT
-708 DSDNQAYMEAV
+708 AEVAQ
-719 GTSGEG
+719 T
-725 VEASENTQK
+725 
-734 FENDDHAVNEK
+734 FENDDHTVNEK

>member
-6 NRGVNALNNEGGR
+6 NRGGNALNNEGGR

-129 QNKDKN
+129 QDKDKG

-150 TEKNGNNKTGVDT
+150 TEKNGNNKTDVDT
-163 KEDGVDSAKTPD
+163 KEDGVDSAKTPND
-175 DEKFTNKEEIEKE
+175 DEFTNKEEIEKE
-188 VTKNWNSLKR
+188 VTKNWKSLKR
-198 YEEASALNPEN
+198 YEEASALNSEN

-267 TAIETTQNTLDVA
+267 TAIESTQDTLDVA

-297 MIEVTTESGNKLMVD
+297 MIEVTTESGDKLMVD

-320 FNNFFDTANKR
+320 FNNFFDKANKR
-331 SKQALA
+331 SEQALA

-343 ANEREVYAE
+343 ADEREVYAE

-357 SKRDEYTK
+357 SKMNEYTK
-365 IGIESLNNTRLE
+365 IGIESLNNTKLE

-410 NPEAYKNACESRK
+410 NPEAYKNACEWRK
-423 NFENEKREKGFKYKL
+423 NFENGKREKGFKYKL
-438 AFTDKDFLSQW
+438 DFTDKDFLSQW

-464 RGDSFV
+464 KGDSFV

-477 LIVEVNDQ
+477 LLVEANDQ
-485 GVPILELPEYS
+485 GVPLLELPEYS

-504 RCGVSFAGL
+504 RSGVSFAGL
-513 NEQQVKDKLAEY
+513 NEQQVKDRLAEY
-525 RYLGEEAGC
+525 KYLGEELGC
-534 TQLCFEKINKYPDGY
+534 TQLCFERIPNKY
-549 IKKTPEVKHPDDFTK
+549 PDDFTK
-564 TPEGDSTPEDSSTH
+564 IPEGHSTPEDSSTH
-578 NDVTPTPD
+578 NNITPTPNKN
-586 KEPVPVPTPEP
+586 KEPIPVPTPEP
-597 EPQPQTPGENTV
+597 EPQPQTPGENIV

-620 NKPNNNPG
+620 DKPGENPG

-640 KTDHVGVDFDQYD
+640 KTDYVGVDFDQYD
-653 NKATVT
+653 DKATTT
-659 ENDQSA
+659 ETDQNR
-665 TVADFSNAENDSK
+665 TVAIKEEGENNILENGAGDVEENGQAFAEQAGNEYK
-678 NNGSGDEIVDTKAAT
+678 ATIGDKSEDNERTVEVGDVDTDSRTTAEAAQT
-693 DQVVDTFNADASNTT
+693 
-708 DSDNQAYMEAV
+708 
-719 GTSGEG
+719 
-725 VEASENTQK
+725 
-734 FENDDHAVNEK
+734 FENDDHTVNEK